1 MAWMW
6 SRKHLNSVT
15 TIRKKTSLIIN
26 MNIPPGR
33 FMRRDVPQAAPRLGG
48 APPIDEFLRQS
59 NVKVTQ
65 SNPNSNSNSN
75 YTEENLR
82 LANEIEREMLRKQQ
96 VPQKLE
102 NRIISNSNYGNLN
115 KIVSESPSSNN
126 MGNFREFLYMSNNEN
141 NAKSPNKNLIVSKL
155 NMGMFNATVN
165 RTLSPGNRVD
175 LINILRKVP
184 MPKTQISQDL
194 YVETKEIKGIYGQFK
209 TGFSHTRQ
217 YGAKGDL
224 SLPFFTVQ
232 FNIQV
237 STNDETKGASIN
249 IYRNGKIRFSGGFV
263 GNSIENQAEIIRS
276 FIVDNYTNRSE
287 LLYNP
292 FEYNNL
298 SGQFKI
304 NGNFKNL
311 NKIARSAHVYGLEL
325 QSYEPEL
332 SPFLFMKHKTSGGEH
347 TYIISKTGNVQI
359 SGVETPAKMLQAYN
373 KGVEVVNLM
382 YQDGEISVTKA
393 KVSSNKRKN
402 SSTCPQARRPP
413 CKTGFVERK
422 NKKGY
427 ACCYKKTKSNTK
439 KKTTTSKSLPVI
451 NGDRIGSKKCERY
464 SQSELYDIAKR
475 LGIVN
480 IKPTTSKDMLCKMIK
495 KVGTEKEQIAAFKN
509 GGTEYRLT
517 GSGKKFRVG
526 KKLAKLYTKADLIR
540 FAKIM
545 KVSINEKNDKDTIA
559 KKMEKERNKLSNK
572 AKANAAKPKPKPVN
586 KKAEMMKMKIAAKK
600 TKNELNKKE
609 MLKRRGLTNETI
621 KRDIIDLYGKM
632 WMKKYKN
639 VMEPIDKDVN
649 RMKVELNKRIR
660 NNPNIRTDK
669 RFGIFPKAVIDA
681 FKREI
686 VGMWKMERRG
696 KFNKEVIKR
705 NLNLR
710 NVPNRLR
717 NSYRNAVANFATSKI
732 GNNFPGKKQVD
743 KFKKT
748 WLELRK

>member
-1 MAWMW
+1 
-6 SRKHLNSVT
+6 
-15 TIRKKTSLIIN
+15 

-33 FMRRDVPQAAPRLGG
+33 FMRREIPQARPGVGG

-65 SNPNSNSNSN
+65 NNSNSNSNSN

-82 LANEIEREMLRKQQ
+82 LASEIEREMLRKQH
-96 VPQKLE
+96 VPQRLE
-102 NRIISNSNYGNLN
+102 NKIISNANYGNLN
-115 KIVSESPSSNN
+115 KVVAESPSNN
-126 MGNFREFLYMSNNEN
+126 NAGNFREFMYLSNNEN
-141 NAKSPNKNLIVSKL
+141 NEKSPNKNLTVSKL

-165 RTLSPGNRVD
+165 KTLGPGNRVD
-175 LINILRKVP
+175 LISILRKVP
-184 MPKTQISQDL
+184 MPKTQISKDL

-209 TGFSHTRQ
+209 TGFTHSRQ

-224 SLPFFTVQ
+224 SMPFFTVQ

-249 IYRNGKIRFSGGFV
+249 IYKNGKIRFSGGFV
-263 GNSIENQAEIIRS
+263 GDNIENQAEVIRS

-304 NGNFKNL
+304 NGNFNNL

-325 QSYEPEL
+325 HSYEPEL
-332 SPFLFMKHKTSGGEH
+332 SPFLFMKHKMAGDREH
-347 TYIISKTGNVQI
+347 TYIISKSGNVQI
-359 SGVETPAKMLQAYN
+359 SGVETPSRMLQAYN
-373 KGVEVVNLM
+373 KGVEIVNLM

-402 SSTCPQARRPP
+402 SSTCPQARRAP
-413 CKTGFVERK
+413 CKSGFVERK
-422 NKKGY
+422 NKKGFK
-427 ACCYKKTKSNTK
+427 CCYKKTKSNTK
-439 KKTTTSKSLPVI
+439 KKTNVSKSLPII
-451 NGDRIGSKKCERY
+451 NGDRIGTKKCERY
-464 SQSELYDIAKR
+464 SQTELYDIARK

-480 IKPTTSKDMLCKMIK
+480 IKTTTSKSMLCQMIK
-495 KVGTEKEQIAAFKN
+495 KVGTERAQIATFKN
-509 GGTEYRLT
+509 GGKEYKLT
-517 GSGKKFRVG
+517 GSGGKFRVG

-545 KVSINEKNDKDTIA
+545 KISINEKNDKDTIA

-572 AKANAAKPKPKPVN
+572 AKAEAAKPKPKPVN
-586 KKAEMMKMKIAAKK
+586 KKAENMKIKLAAKK

-609 MLKRRGLTNETI
+609 MLKRRRLTNETI
-621 KRDIIDLYGKM
+621 KSDIIELYGKT
-632 WMKKYKN
+632 WIKKYKN
-639 VMEPIDKDVN
+639 VMEPITKDVN
-649 RMKVELNKRIR
+649 RMKIELNKRIQ

-669 RFGIFPKAVIDA
+669 RFNIFPKAVLDA

-696 KFNKEVIKR
+696 KLNKEVIKR

-717 NSYRNAVANFATSKI
+717 NSYKNAVANFATSKI
-732 GNNFPGKKQVD
+732 GNKFPGKKQVD

>member
-1 MAWMW
+1 
-6 SRKHLNSVT
+6 
-15 TIRKKTSLIIN
+15 

-33 FMRRDVPQAAPRLGG
+33 FMRREIPQARPGVGG

-65 SNPNSNSNSN
+65 NNSNSNSNSN

-82 LANEIEREMLRKQQ
+82 LANEIEREMLRKQH
-96 VPQKLE
+96 VPQRLE
-102 NRIISNSNYGNLN
+102 NKIISNANYGNLN
-115 KIVSESPSSNN
+115 KVVAESPSNN
-126 MGNFREFLYMSNNEN
+126 NVGNFREFMYLSNNEN
-141 NAKSPNKNLIVSKL
+141 NEKSPNKNLTVSKL

-165 RTLSPGNRVD
+165 KTLGPGNRVD
-175 LINILRKVP
+175 LISILRKVP
-184 MPKTQISQDL
+184 MPKTQISKDL

-209 TGFSHTRQ
+209 TGFTHSRQ

-224 SLPFFTVQ
+224 SMPFFTVQ

-249 IYRNGKIRFSGGFV
+249 IYKNGKIRFSGGFV
-263 GNSIENQAEIIRS
+263 GDNIENQAEVIRS

-304 NGNFKNL
+304 NGNFNNL

-325 QSYEPEL
+325 HSYEPEL
-332 SPFLFMKHKTSGGEH
+332 SPFLFMKHKMAGDREH
-347 TYIISKTGNVQI
+347 TYIISKSGNVQI
-359 SGVETPAKMLQAYN
+359 SGVETPSRMLQAYN
-373 KGVEVVNLM
+373 KGVEIVNLM

-402 SSTCPQARRPP
+402 SSTCPQARRAP
-413 CKTGFVERK
+413 CKSGFVERK
-422 NKKGY
+422 NKKGFK
-427 ACCYKKTKSNTK
+427 CCYKKTKSNTK
-439 KKTTTSKSLPVI
+439 KKTNVSKSLPII
-451 NGDRIGSKKCERY
+451 NGDRIGTKKCERY
-464 SQSELYDIAKR
+464 SQTELYDIARK

-480 IKPTTSKDMLCKMIK
+480 IKTTTSKSMLCQMIK
-495 KVGTEKEQIAAFKN
+495 KVGTERAQIAAFKN
-509 GGTEYRLT
+509 GGKEYKLT
-517 GSGKKFRVG
+517 GSGGKFRVG

-545 KVSINEKNDKDTIA
+545 KISINEKNDKDTIA

-572 AKANAAKPKPKPVN
+572 AKAEAAKPKPKPVN
-586 KKAEMMKMKIAAKK
+586 KKAENMKIKLAAKK

-609 MLKRRGLTNETI
+609 MLKRRRLTNETI
-621 KRDIIDLYGKM
+621 KSDIIELYGKT
-632 WMKKYKN
+632 WIKKYKN
-639 VMEPIDKDVN
+639 VMEPITKDVN
-649 RMKVELNKRIR
+649 RMKIELNKRIQ

-669 RFGIFPKAVIDA
+669 RFNIFPKAVLDA

-696 KFNKEVIKR
+696 KLNKEVIKR

-717 NSYRNAVANFATSKI
+717 NSYKNAVANFATSKI
-732 GNNFPGKKQVD
+732 GNKFPGKKQVD

>member
-1 MAWMW
+1 
-6 SRKHLNSVT
+6 
-15 TIRKKTSLIIN
+15 

-33 FMRRDVPQAAPRLGG
+33 FMRREIPQARPRVGG

-65 SNPNSNSNSN
+65 NNSNSNSNSN

-82 LANEIEREMLRKQQ
+82 LANEIEREMLRKQH
-96 VPQKLE
+96 VPQRLE
-102 NRIISNSNYGNLN
+102 NKIISNANYGNLN
-115 KIVSESPSSNN
+115 KVVAESPSNN
-126 MGNFREFLYMSNNEN
+126 NVGNFREFMYLSNNEN
-141 NAKSPNKNLIVSKL
+141 NEKSPNKNLTVSKL

-165 RTLSPGNRVD
+165 KTLGPGNRVD
-175 LINILRKVP
+175 LISILRKVP
-184 MPKTQISQDL
+184 MPKTQISKDL

-209 TGFSHTRQ
+209 TGFTHSRQ

-224 SLPFFTVQ
+224 SMPFFTVQ

-249 IYRNGKIRFSGGFV
+249 IYKNGKIRFSGGFV
-263 GNSIENQAEIIRS
+263 GDNIENQAEVIRS

-304 NGNFKNL
+304 NGNFNNL

-325 QSYEPEL
+325 HSYEPEL
-332 SPFLFMKHKTSGGEH
+332 SPFLFMKHKMAGDREH
-347 TYIISKTGNVQI
+347 TYIISKSGNVQI
-359 SGVETPAKMLQAYN
+359 SGVETPSRMLQAYN
-373 KGVEVVNLM
+373 KGVEIVNLM

-413 CKTGFVERK
+413 CKSGFVERK
-422 NKKGY
+422 NKKGFK
-427 ACCYKKTKSNTK
+427 CCYKKTKSNTK
-439 KKTTTSKSLPVI
+439 KKTNASKSLPII
-451 NGDRIGSKKCERY
+451 NGDRIGTKKCERY
-464 SQSELYDIAKR
+464 SQTELYDIARK

-480 IKPTTSKDMLCKMIK
+480 IKTTTSKSMLCQMIK
-495 KVGTEKEQIAAFKN
+495 KVGTERAQIAAFKN
-509 GGTEYRLT
+509 GGKEYKLT
-517 GSGKKFRVG
+517 GSGGKFRVG

-545 KVSINEKNDKDTIA
+545 KISINEKNDKDTIA

-572 AKANAAKPKPKPVN
+572 AKAEAAKPKPKPVN
-586 KKAEMMKMKIAAKK
+586 KKAENMKIKLAAKK

-609 MLKRRGLTNETI
+609 MLKRRRLTNETI
-621 KRDIIDLYGKM
+621 KSDIIELYGKT
-632 WMKKYKN
+632 WIKKYKN
-639 VMEPIDKDVN
+639 VMEPITKDVN
-649 RMKVELNKRIR
+649 RMKIELNKRIR

-669 RFGIFPKAVIDA
+669 RFNIFPKAVLDA

-696 KFNKEVIKR
+696 KLNKEVIKR

-717 NSYRNAVANFATSKI
+717 NSYKNAVANFATSKI
-732 GNNFPGKKQVD
+732 GNKFPGKKQVD

>member
-1 MAWMW
+1 
-6 SRKHLNSVT
+6 
-15 TIRKKTSLIIN
+15 

-33 FMRRDVPQAAPRLGG
+33 FMRREIPQARPRVGG

-65 SNPNSNSNSN
+65 NNSNSNSNSN

-82 LANEIEREMLRKQQ
+82 LANEIEREMLRKQH
-96 VPQKLE
+96 VPQRLE
-102 NRIISNSNYGNLN
+102 NKIISNANYGNLN
-115 KIVSESPSSNN
+115 KVVAESPSNN
-126 MGNFREFLYMSNNEN
+126 NVGNFREFMYLSNNEN
-141 NAKSPNKNLIVSKL
+141 NEKSPNKNLTVSKL

-165 RTLSPGNRVD
+165 KTLGPGNRVD
-175 LINILRKVP
+175 LISILRKVP
-184 MPKTQISQDL
+184 MPKTQISKDL

-209 TGFSHTRQ
+209 TGFTHSRQ

-224 SLPFFTVQ
+224 SMPFFTVQ

-249 IYRNGKIRFSGGFV
+249 IYKNGKIRFSGGFV
-263 GNSIENQAEIIRS
+263 GDNIENQAEVIRS

-304 NGNFKNL
+304 NGNFNNL

-325 QSYEPEL
+325 HSYEPEL
-332 SPFLFMKHKTSGGEH
+332 SPFLFMKHKMAGDREH
-347 TYIISKTGNVQI
+347 TYIISKSGNVQI
-359 SGVETPAKMLQAYN
+359 SGVETPSRMLQAYN
-373 KGVEVVNLM
+373 KGVEIVNLM

-413 CKTGFVERK
+413 CKSGFVERK
-422 NKKGY
+422 NKKGFK
-427 ACCYKKTKSNTK
+427 CCYKKTKSNTK
-439 KKTTTSKSLPVI
+439 KKTNVSKSLPII
-451 NGDRIGSKKCERY
+451 NGDRIGTKKCERY
-464 SQSELYDIAKR
+464 SQTELYDIARK

-480 IKPTTSKDMLCKMIK
+480 IKTTTSKSMLCQMIK
-495 KVGTEKEQIAAFKN
+495 KVGTERAQIAAFKN
-509 GGTEYRLT
+509 GGKEYKLT
-517 GSGKKFRVG
+517 GSGGKFRVG

-545 KVSINEKNDKDTIA
+545 KISIDEKNDKDTIA

-572 AKANAAKPKPKPVN
+572 AKAEAAKPKPKPVN
-586 KKAEMMKMKIAAKK
+586 KKAENMKIKLAAKK

-609 MLKRRGLTNETI
+609 MLKRRRLTNETI
-621 KRDIIDLYGKM
+621 KSDIIELYGKT
-632 WMKKYKN
+632 WIKKYKN
-639 VMEPIDKDVN
+639 VMEPITKDVN
-649 RMKVELNKRIR
+649 RMKIELNKRIQ

-669 RFGIFPKAVIDA
+669 RFNIFPKAVLDA

-696 KFNKEVIKR
+696 KLNKEVIKQ

-717 NSYRNAVANFATSKI
+717 NSYKNAVANFATSKI
-732 GNNFPGKKQVD
+732 GNKFPGKKQVD

>member
-1 MAWMW
+1 
-6 SRKHLNSVT
+6 
-15 TIRKKTSLIIN
+15 

-33 FMRRDVPQAAPRLGG
+33 FMRREIPQARPRVGG

-65 SNPNSNSNSN
+65 NNSNSNSNSN

-82 LANEIEREMLRKQQ
+82 LANEIEREMLRKQH
-96 VPQKLE
+96 VPQRLE
-102 NRIISNSNYGNLN
+102 NKIISNANYGNLN
-115 KIVSESPSSNN
+115 KVVAESPSNN
-126 MGNFREFLYMSNNEN
+126 NVGNFREFMYLSNNEN
-141 NAKSPNKNLIVSKL
+141 NEKSPNKNLTVSKL

-165 RTLSPGNRVD
+165 KTLGPGNRVD
-175 LINILRKVP
+175 LISILRKVP
-184 MPKTQISQDL
+184 MPKTQISKDL

-209 TGFSHTRQ
+209 TGFTHSRQ

-224 SLPFFTVQ
+224 SMPFFTVQ

-249 IYRNGKIRFSGGFV
+249 IYKNGKIRFSGGFV
-263 GNSIENQAEIIRS
+263 GNNIENQAEVIRS

-304 NGNFKNL
+304 NGNFNNL

-325 QSYEPEL
+325 HSYEPEL
-332 SPFLFMKHKTSGGEH
+332 SPFLFMKHKMAGDREH
-347 TYIISKTGNVQI
+347 TYIISKSGNVQI
-359 SGVETPAKMLQAYN
+359 SGVETPSRMLQAYN
-373 KGVEVVNLM
+373 KGVEIVNLM

-413 CKTGFVERK
+413 CKSGFVERK
-422 NKKGY
+422 NKKGFK
-427 ACCYKKTKSNTK
+427 CCYKKTKSNTK
-439 KKTTTSKSLPVI
+439 KKTNASKSLPII
-451 NGDRIGSKKCERY
+451 NGDRIGTKKCERY
-464 SQSELYDIAKR
+464 SQTELYDIARK

-480 IKPTTSKDMLCKMIK
+480 IKTTTSKSMLCQMIK
-495 KVGTEKEQIAAFKN
+495 KVGTERAQIAAFKN
-509 GGTEYRLT
+509 GGKEYKLT
-517 GSGKKFRVG
+517 GSGGKFRVG

-545 KVSINEKNDKDTIA
+545 KISINEKNDKDTIA

-572 AKANAAKPKPKPVN
+572 AKAEAAKPKPKPVN
-586 KKAEMMKMKIAAKK
+586 KKAENMKIKLAAKK

-609 MLKRRGLTNETI
+609 MLKRRRLTNETI
-621 KRDIIDLYGKM
+621 KSDIIELYGKT
-632 WMKKYKN
+632 WIKKYKN
-639 VMEPIDKDVN
+639 VMEPITKDVN
-649 RMKVELNKRIR
+649 RMKIELNKRIR

-669 RFGIFPKAVIDA
+669 RFNIFPKAVLDA

-696 KFNKEVIKR
+696 KLNKEVIKR

-717 NSYRNAVANFATSKI
+717 NSYKNAVANFATSKI
-732 GNNFPGKKQVD
+732 GNKFPGKKQVD

>member
-1 MAWMW
+1 MVMI
-6 SRKHLNSVT
+6 
-15 TIRKKTSLIIN
+15 IRKKTLLNIN

-33 FMRRDVPQAAPRLGG
+33 FMRREIPQARPRVGG

-65 SNPNSNSNSN
+65 NNSNSNSNSN

-82 LANEIEREMLRKQQ
+82 LANEIEREMLRKQH
-96 VPQKLE
+96 VPQRLE
-102 NRIISNSNYGNLN
+102 NKIISNANYGNLN
-115 KIVSESPSSNN
+115 KVVAESPSNN
-126 MGNFREFLYMSNNEN
+126 NVGNFREFMYLSNNEN
-141 NAKSPNKNLIVSKL
+141 NEKSPNKNLTVSKL

-165 RTLSPGNRVD
+165 KTLGPGNRVD
-175 LINILRKVP
+175 LISILRKVP
-184 MPKTQISQDL
+184 MPKTQISKDL

-209 TGFSHTRQ
+209 TGFTHSRQ

-224 SLPFFTVQ
+224 SMPFFTVQ

-249 IYRNGKIRFSGGFV
+249 IYKNGKIRFSGGFV
-263 GNSIENQAEIIRS
+263 GDNIENQAEVIRS

-304 NGNFKNL
+304 NGNFNNL

-325 QSYEPEL
+325 HSYEPEL
-332 SPFLFMKHKTSGGEH
+332 SPFLFMKHKMAGDREH
-347 TYIISKTGNVQI
+347 TYIISKSGNVQI
-359 SGVETPAKMLQAYN
+359 SGVETPSRMLQAYN
-373 KGVEVVNLM
+373 KGVEIVNLM

-413 CKTGFVERK
+413 CKSGFVERK
-422 NKKGY
+422 NKKGFK
-427 ACCYKKTKSNTK
+427 CCYKKTKSNTK
-439 KKTTTSKSLPVI
+439 KKTNVSKSLPII
-451 NGDRIGSKKCERY
+451 NGDRIGTKKCERY
-464 SQSELYDIAKR
+464 SQTELYDIARK

-480 IKPTTSKDMLCKMIK
+480 IKTTTSKSMLCQMIK
-495 KVGTEKEQIAAFKN
+495 KVGTERAQIAAFKN
-509 GGTEYRLT
+509 GGKEYKLT
-517 GSGKKFRVG
+517 GSGGKFRVG

-545 KVSINEKNDKDTIA
+545 KISIDEKNDKDTIA

-572 AKANAAKPKPKPVN
+572 AKAEAAKPKPKPVN
-586 KKAEMMKMKIAAKK
+586 KKAENMKIKLAAKK

-609 MLKRRGLTNETI
+609 MLKRRRLTNETI
-621 KRDIIDLYGKM
+621 KSDIIELYGKT
-632 WMKKYKN
+632 WIKKYKN
-639 VMEPIDKDVN
+639 VMEPITKDVN
-649 RMKVELNKRIR
+649 RMKIELNKRIR

-669 RFGIFPKAVIDA
+669 RFNIFPKAVLDA

-696 KFNKEVIKR
+696 KLNKEVIKQ

-717 NSYRNAVANFATSKI
+717 NSYKNAVANFATSKI
-732 GNNFPGKKQVD
+732 GNKFPGKKQVD

>member
-1 MAWMW
+1 
-6 SRKHLNSVT
+6 
-15 TIRKKTSLIIN
+15 
-26 MNIPPGR
+26 
-33 FMRRDVPQAAPRLGG
+33 MRREIPQARPRVGG

-65 SNPNSNSNSN
+65 NNSNSNSNSN

-82 LANEIEREMLRKQQ
+82 LANEIEREMLRKQH
-96 VPQKLE
+96 VPQRLE
-102 NRIISNSNYGNLN
+102 NKIISNANYGNLN
-115 KIVSESPSSNN
+115 KVVAESPSNN
-126 MGNFREFLYMSNNEN
+126 NVGNFREFMYLSNNEN
-141 NAKSPNKNLIVSKL
+141 NEKSPNKNLTVSKL

-165 RTLSPGNRVD
+165 KTLGPGNRVD
-175 LINILRKVP
+175 LISILRKVP
-184 MPKTQISQDL
+184 MPKTQISKDL

-209 TGFSHTRQ
+209 TGFTHSRQ

-224 SLPFFTVQ
+224 SMPFFTVQ

-249 IYRNGKIRFSGGFV
+249 IYKNGKIRFSGGFV
-263 GNSIENQAEIIRS
+263 GNNIENQAEVIRS

-304 NGNFKNL
+304 NGNFNNL

-325 QSYEPEL
+325 HSYEPEL
-332 SPFLFMKHKTSGGEH
+332 SPFLFMKHKMAGDREH
-347 TYIISKTGNVQI
+347 TYIISKSGNVQI
-359 SGVETPAKMLQAYN
+359 SGVETPSRMLQAYN
-373 KGVEVVNLM
+373 KGVEIVNLM

-413 CKTGFVERK
+413 CKSGFVERK
-422 NKKGY
+422 NKKGFK
-427 ACCYKKTKSNTK
+427 CCYKKTKSNTK
-439 KKTTTSKSLPVI
+439 KKTNASKSLPII
-451 NGDRIGSKKCERY
+451 NGDRIGTKKCERY
-464 SQSELYDIAKR
+464 SQTELYDIARK

-480 IKPTTSKDMLCKMIK
+480 IKTTTSKSMLCQMIK
-495 KVGTEKEQIAAFKN
+495 KVGTERAQIAAFKN
-509 GGTEYRLT
+509 GGKEYKLT
-517 GSGKKFRVG
+517 GSGGKFRVG
-526 KKLAKLYTKADLIR
+526 KKMAKLYTKADLIR

-545 KVSINEKNDKDTIA
+545 KISINEKNDKDTIA
-559 KKMEKERNKLSNK
+559 KKMEKERNKLSNE
-572 AKANAAKPKPKPVN
+572 AKAEAAKPKPKPVN
-586 KKAEMMKMKIAAKK
+586 KKAENMKIKLAAKK

-609 MLKRRGLTNETI
+609 MLKRRRLTNETI
-621 KRDIIDLYGKM
+621 KSDITELYGKT
-632 WMKKYKN
+632 WIKKYKN

-649 RMKVELNKRIR
+649 RMKIELNKRIR
-660 NNPNIRTDK
+660 NNPNIKTDK
-669 RFGIFPKAVIDA
+669 RFNIFPKAVLDA

-717 NSYRNAVANFATSKI
+717 NSYKNAVANFATSKI
-732 GNNFPGKKQVD
+732 GNKFPGKKQVD

>member
-1 MAWMW
+1 
-6 SRKHLNSVT
+6 
-15 TIRKKTSLIIN
+15 

-33 FMRRDVPQAAPRLGG
+33 FMRREIPQARPRVGG

-65 SNPNSNSNSN
+65 NNSNSNSNSN

-82 LANEIEREMLRKQQ
+82 LANEIEREMLRKQH
-96 VPQKLE
+96 VPQRLE
-102 NRIISNSNYGNLN
+102 NKIISNANYGNLN
-115 KIVSESPSSNN
+115 KVVAESPSNN
-126 MGNFREFLYMSNNEN
+126 NVGNFREFMYLSNNEN
-141 NAKSPNKNLIVSKL
+141 NEKSPNKNLTVSKL

-165 RTLSPGNRVD
+165 KTLGPGNRVD
-175 LINILRKVP
+175 LISILRKVP
-184 MPKTQISQDL
+184 MPKTQISKDL

-209 TGFSHTRQ
+209 TGFTHSRQ

-224 SLPFFTVQ
+224 SMPFFTVQ

-249 IYRNGKIRFSGGFV
+249 IYKNGKIRFSGGFV
-263 GNSIENQAEIIRS
+263 GDNIENQAEVIRS

-304 NGNFKNL
+304 NGNFNNL

-325 QSYEPEL
+325 HSYEPEL
-332 SPFLFMKHKTSGGEH
+332 SPFLFMKHKMAGDREH
-347 TYIISKTGNVQI
+347 TYIISKSGNVQI
-359 SGVETPAKMLQAYN
+359 SGVETPSRMLQAYN
-373 KGVEVVNLM
+373 KGVEIVNLM

-413 CKTGFVERK
+413 CKSGFVERK
-422 NKKGY
+422 NKKGFK
-427 ACCYKKTKSNTK
+427 CCYKKTKSNTK
-439 KKTTTSKSLPVI
+439 KKTNVSKSLPII
-451 NGDRIGSKKCERY
+451 NGDRIGTKKCERY
-464 SQSELYDIAKR
+464 SQTELYDIARK

-480 IKPTTSKDMLCKMIK
+480 IKTTTSKSMLCQMIK
-495 KVGTEKEQIAAFKN
+495 KVGTERAQIAAFKN
-509 GGTEYRLT
+509 GGKEYKLT
-517 GSGKKFRVG
+517 GSGGKFRVG

-545 KVSINEKNDKDTIA
+545 KISIDEKNDKDTIA

-572 AKANAAKPKPKPVN
+572 AKAEAAKPKPKPVN
-586 KKAEMMKMKIAAKK
+586 KKAENMKIKLAAKK

-609 MLKRRGLTNETI
+609 MLKRRRLTNETI
-621 KRDIIDLYGKM
+621 KSDIIELYGKT
-632 WMKKYKN
+632 WIKKYKN
-639 VMEPIDKDVN
+639 VMEPITKDVN
-649 RMKVELNKRIR
+649 RMKIELNKRIR

-669 RFGIFPKAVIDA
+669 RFNIFPKAVLDA

-686 VGMWKMERRG
+686 VDMWKMERRG
-696 KFNKEVIKR
+696 KLNKEVIKR

-717 NSYRNAVANFATSKI
+717 NSYKNAVANFATSKI
-732 GNNFPGKKQVD
+732 GNKFPGKKQVD

>member
-1 MAWMW
+1 MVMI
-6 SRKHLNSVT
+6 
-15 TIRKKTSLIIN
+15 IRKKTLLNIN

-33 FMRRDVPQAAPRLGG
+33 FMRREIPQARPRVGG

-65 SNPNSNSNSN
+65 NNSNSNSNSN

-82 LANEIEREMLRKQQ
+82 LANEIEREMLRKQH
-96 VPQKLE
+96 VPQRLE
-102 NRIISNSNYGNLN
+102 NKIISNANYGNLN
-115 KIVSESPSSNN
+115 KVVAESPSNN
-126 MGNFREFLYMSNNEN
+126 NVGNFREFMYLSNNEN
-141 NAKSPNKNLIVSKL
+141 NEKSPNKNLTVSKL

-165 RTLSPGNRVD
+165 KTLGPGNRVD
-175 LINILRKVP
+175 LISILRKVP
-184 MPKTQISQDL
+184 MPKTQISKDL

-209 TGFSHTRQ
+209 TGFTHSRQ

-224 SLPFFTVQ
+224 SMPFFTVQ

-249 IYRNGKIRFSGGFV
+249 IYKNGKIRFSGGFV
-263 GNSIENQAEIIRS
+263 GDNIENQAEVIRS

-304 NGNFKNL
+304 NGNFNNL

-325 QSYEPEL
+325 HSYEPEL
-332 SPFLFMKHKTSGGEH
+332 SPFLFMKHKMAGDREH
-347 TYIISKTGNVQI
+347 TYIISKSGNVQI
-359 SGVETPAKMLQAYN
+359 SGVETPSRMLQAYN
-373 KGVEVVNLM
+373 KGVEIVNLM

-413 CKTGFVERK
+413 CKSGFVERK
-422 NKKGY
+422 NKKGFK
-427 ACCYKKTKSNTK
+427 CCYKKTKSNTK
-439 KKTTTSKSLPVI
+439 KKTNVSKSLPII
-451 NGDRIGSKKCERY
+451 NGDRIGTKKCERY
-464 SQSELYDIAKR
+464 SQTELYDIARK

-480 IKPTTSKDMLCKMIK
+480 IKTTTSKSMLCQMIK
-495 KVGTEKEQIAAFKN
+495 KVGTERAQIAAFKN
-509 GGTEYRLT
+509 GGKEYKLT
-517 GSGKKFRVG
+517 GSGGKFRVG

-545 KVSINEKNDKDTIA
+545 KISIDEKNDKDTIA

-572 AKANAAKPKPKPVN
+572 AKAEAAKPKPKPVN
-586 KKAEMMKMKIAAKK
+586 KKAENMKIKLAAKK

-609 MLKRRGLTNETI
+609 MLKRRRLTNETI
-621 KRDIIDLYGKM
+621 KSDIIELYGKT
-632 WMKKYKN
+632 WIKKYKN
-639 VMEPIDKDVN
+639 VMEPITKDVN
-649 RMKVELNKRIR
+649 RMKIELNKRIQ

-669 RFGIFPKAVIDA
+669 RFNIFPKAVLDA

-696 KFNKEVIKR
+696 KLNKEVIKR

-717 NSYRNAVANFATSKI
+717 NSYKNAVANFATSKI
-732 GNNFPGKKQVD
+732 GNKFPGKKQVD

>member
-1 MAWMW
+1 MI
-6 SRKHLNSVT
+6 
-15 TIRKKTSLIIN
+15 IRKKTLLNIN

-33 FMRRDVPQAAPRLGG
+33 FMRREIPQARPRVGG

-65 SNPNSNSNSN
+65 NNSNSNSNSN

-82 LANEIEREMLRKQQ
+82 LANEIEREMLRKQH
-96 VPQKLE
+96 VPQRLE
-102 NRIISNSNYGNLN
+102 NKIISNANYGNLN
-115 KIVSESPSSNN
+115 KVVAESPSNN
-126 MGNFREFLYMSNNEN
+126 NVGNFREFMYLSNNEN
-141 NAKSPNKNLIVSKL
+141 NEKSPNKNLTVSKL

-165 RTLSPGNRVD
+165 KTLGPGNRVD
-175 LINILRKVP
+175 LISILRKVP
-184 MPKTQISQDL
+184 MPKTQISKDL

-209 TGFSHTRQ
+209 TGFTHSRQ

-224 SLPFFTVQ
+224 SMPFFTVQ

-249 IYRNGKIRFSGGFV
+249 IYKNGKIRFSGGFV
-263 GNSIENQAEIIRS
+263 GDNIENQAEVIRS

-304 NGNFKNL
+304 NGNFNNL

-325 QSYEPEL
+325 HSYEPEL
-332 SPFLFMKHKTSGGEH
+332 SPFLFMKHKMAGDREH
-347 TYIISKTGNVQI
+347 TYIISKSGNVQI
-359 SGVETPAKMLQAYN
+359 SGVETPSRMLQAYN
-373 KGVEVVNLM
+373 KGVEIVNLM

-413 CKTGFVERK
+413 CKSGFVERK
-422 NKKGY
+422 NKKGFK
-427 ACCYKKTKSNTK
+427 CCYKKTKSNTK
-439 KKTTTSKSLPVI
+439 KKTNASKSLPII
-451 NGDRIGSKKCERY
+451 NGDRIGTKKCERY
-464 SQSELYDIAKR
+464 SQTELYDIARK

-480 IKPTTSKDMLCKMIK
+480 IKTTTSKSMLCQMIK
-495 KVGTEKEQIAAFKN
+495 KVGTERAQIAAFKN
-509 GGTEYRLT
+509 GGKEYKLT
-517 GSGKKFRVG
+517 GSGGKFRVG

-545 KVSINEKNDKDTIA
+545 KISINEKNDKDTIA

-572 AKANAAKPKPKPVN
+572 AKAEAAKPKPKPVN
-586 KKAEMMKMKIAAKK
+586 KKAENMKIKLAAKK

-609 MLKRRGLTNETI
+609 MLKRRRLTNETI
-621 KRDIIDLYGKM
+621 KSDIIELYGKT
-632 WMKKYKN
+632 WIKKYKN
-639 VMEPIDKDVN
+639 VMEPITKDVN
-649 RMKVELNKRIR
+649 RMKIELNKRIR

-669 RFGIFPKAVIDA
+669 RFNIFPKAVLDA

-696 KFNKEVIKR
+696 KLNKEVIKR

-717 NSYRNAVANFATSKI
+717 TSYKNAVANFATSKI
-732 GNNFPGKKQVD
+732 GNKFPGKKQVD

>member
-1 MAWMW
+1 
-6 SRKHLNSVT
+6 
-15 TIRKKTSLIIN
+15 

-33 FMRRDVPQAAPRLGG
+33 FMRREIPQARPRVGG

-65 SNPNSNSNSN
+65 NNSNSNSNSN

-82 LANEIEREMLRKQQ
+82 LANEIEREMLRKQH
-96 VPQKLE
+96 VPQRLE
-102 NRIISNSNYGNLN
+102 NKIISNANYGNLN
-115 KIVSESPSSNN
+115 KVVAESPSNN
-126 MGNFREFLYMSNNEN
+126 NVGNFREFMYLSNNEN
-141 NAKSPNKNLIVSKL
+141 NEKSPNKNLTVSKL

-165 RTLSPGNRVD
+165 KTLGPGNRVD
-175 LINILRKVP
+175 LISILRKVP
-184 MPKTQISQDL
+184 MPKTQISKDL

-209 TGFSHTRQ
+209 TGFTHSRQ

-224 SLPFFTVQ
+224 SMPFFTVQ

-249 IYRNGKIRFSGGFV
+249 IYKNGKIRFSGGFV
-263 GNSIENQAEIIRS
+263 GDNIENQAEVIRS

-304 NGNFKNL
+304 NGNFNNL

-325 QSYEPEL
+325 HSYEPEL
-332 SPFLFMKHKTSGGEH
+332 SPFLFMKHKMAGDREH
-347 TYIISKTGNVQI
+347 TYIISKSGNVQI
-359 SGVETPAKMLQAYN
+359 SGVETPSRMLQAYN
-373 KGVEVVNLM
+373 KGVEIVNLM

-402 SSTCPQARRPP
+402 SSTCLQARRPP
-413 CKTGFVERK
+413 CKSGFVERK
-422 NKKGY
+422 NKKGFK
-427 ACCYKKTKSNTK
+427 CCYKKTKSNTK
-439 KKTTTSKSLPVI
+439 KKTNVSKSLPII
-451 NGDRIGSKKCERY
+451 NGDRIGTKKCERY
-464 SQSELYDIAKR
+464 SQTELYDIARK

-480 IKPTTSKDMLCKMIK
+480 IKTTTSKSMLCQMIK
-495 KVGTEKEQIAAFKN
+495 KVGTERAQIATFKN
-509 GGTEYRLT
+509 GGKEYKLT
-517 GSGKKFRVG
+517 GSGGKFRVG

-545 KVSINEKNDKDTIA
+545 KISINEKNDKDTIA

-572 AKANAAKPKPKPVN
+572 AKAEAAKPKPKPVN
-586 KKAEMMKMKIAAKK
+586 KKAENMKIKLAAKK

-609 MLKRRGLTNETI
+609 MLKRRRLTNETI
-621 KRDIIDLYGKM
+621 KSDIIELYGKT
-632 WMKKYKN
+632 WIKKYKN
-639 VMEPIDKDVN
+639 VMEPITKDVN
-649 RMKVELNKRIR
+649 RMKIELNKRIQ

-669 RFGIFPKAVIDA
+669 RFNIFPKAVLDA

-696 KFNKEVIKR
+696 KLNKEVIKR

-717 NSYRNAVANFATSKI
+717 NSYKNAVANFATSKI
-732 GNNFPGKKQVD
+732 GNKFPGKKQVD

>member
-1 MAWMW
+1 
-6 SRKHLNSVT
+6 
-15 TIRKKTSLIIN
+15 
-26 MNIPPGR
+26 
-33 FMRRDVPQAAPRLGG
+33 MRREIPQARPGVGG

-65 SNPNSNSNSN
+65 NNSNSNSNSN

-82 LANEIEREMLRKQQ
+82 LANEIEREMLRKQH
-96 VPQKLE
+96 VPQRLE
-102 NRIISNSNYGNLN
+102 NKIISNANYGNLN
-115 KIVSESPSSNN
+115 KVVAESPSNN
-126 MGNFREFLYMSNNEN
+126 NVGNFREFMYLSNNEN
-141 NAKSPNKNLIVSKL
+141 NEKSPNKNLTVSKL

-165 RTLSPGNRVD
+165 KTLGPGNRVD
-175 LINILRKVP
+175 LISILRKVP
-184 MPKTQISQDL
+184 MPKTQISKDL

-209 TGFSHTRQ
+209 TGFTHSRQ

-224 SLPFFTVQ
+224 SMPFFTVQ

-249 IYRNGKIRFSGGFV
+249 IYKNGKIRFSGGFV
-263 GNSIENQAEIIRS
+263 GDNIENQAEVIRS

-304 NGNFKNL
+304 NGNFNNL

-325 QSYEPEL
+325 HSYEPEL
-332 SPFLFMKHKTSGGEH
+332 SPFLFMKHKMAGDREH
-347 TYIISKTGNVQI
+347 TYIISKSGNVQI
-359 SGVETPAKMLQAYN
+359 SGVETPSRMLQAYN
-373 KGVEVVNLM
+373 KGVEIVNLM

-402 SSTCPQARRPP
+402 SSTCPQARRAP
-413 CKTGFVERK
+413 CKSGFVERK
-422 NKKGY
+422 NKKGFK
-427 ACCYKKTKSNTK
+427 CCYKKTKSNTK
-439 KKTTTSKSLPVI
+439 KKTNVSKSLPII
-451 NGDRIGSKKCERY
+451 NGDRIGTKKCERY
-464 SQSELYDIAKR
+464 SQTELYDIARK

-480 IKPTTSKDMLCKMIK
+480 IKTTTSKSMLCQMIK
-495 KVGTEKEQIAAFKN
+495 KVGTERAQIAAFKN
-509 GGTEYRLT
+509 GGKEYKLT
-517 GSGKKFRVG
+517 GSGGKFRVG

-545 KVSINEKNDKDTIA
+545 KISINEKNDKDTIA

-572 AKANAAKPKPKPVN
+572 AKAEAAKPKPKPVN
-586 KKAEMMKMKIAAKK
+586 KKAENMKIKLAAKK

-609 MLKRRGLTNETI
+609 MLKRRRLTNETI
-621 KRDIIDLYGKM
+621 KSDIIELYGKT
-632 WMKKYKN
+632 WIKKYKN
-639 VMEPIDKDVN
+639 VMEPITKDVN
-649 RMKVELNKRIR
+649 RMKIELNKRIQ

-669 RFGIFPKAVIDA
+669 RFNIFPKAVLDA

-696 KFNKEVIKR
+696 KLNKEVIKR

-717 NSYRNAVANFATSKI
+717 NSYKNAVANFATSKI
-732 GNNFPGKKQVD
+732 GNKFPGKKQVD

>member
-1 MAWMW
+1 
-6 SRKHLNSVT
+6 
-15 TIRKKTSLIIN
+15 

-33 FMRRDVPQAAPRLGG
+33 FMRREIPQARPRVGG

-65 SNPNSNSNSN
+65 NNSNSNSNSN

-82 LANEIEREMLRKQQ
+82 LANEIEREMLRKQH
-96 VPQKLE
+96 VPQRLE
-102 NRIISNSNYGNLN
+102 NKIISNANYGNLN
-115 KIVSESPSSNN
+115 KVVAESPSNN
-126 MGNFREFLYMSNNEN
+126 NVGNFREFMYLSNNEN
-141 NAKSPNKNLIVSKL
+141 NEKSPNKNLTVSKL

-165 RTLSPGNRVD
+165 KTLGPGNRVD
-175 LINILRKVP
+175 LISILRKVP
-184 MPKTQISQDL
+184 MPKTQISKDL

-209 TGFSHTRQ
+209 TGFTHSRQ

-224 SLPFFTVQ
+224 SMPFFTVQ

-249 IYRNGKIRFSGGFV
+249 IYKNGKIRFSGGFV
-263 GNSIENQAEIIRS
+263 GDNIENQAEVIRS

-304 NGNFKNL
+304 NGNFNNL

-325 QSYEPEL
+325 HSYEPEL
-332 SPFLFMKHKTSGGEH
+332 SPFLFMKHKMAGDREH
-347 TYIISKTGNVQI
+347 TYIISKSGNVQI
-359 SGVETPAKMLQAYN
+359 SGVETPSRMLQAYN
-373 KGVEVVNLM
+373 KGVEIVNLM

-413 CKTGFVERK
+413 CKSGFVERK
-422 NKKGY
+422 NKKGFK
-427 ACCYKKTKSNTK
+427 CCYKKTKSNTK
-439 KKTTTSKSLPVI
+439 KKTNVSKSLPII
-451 NGDRIGSKKCERY
+451 NGDRIGTKKCERY
-464 SQSELYDIAKR
+464 SQTELYDIARK

-480 IKPTTSKDMLCKMIK
+480 IKTTTSKSMLCQMIK
-495 KVGTEKEQIAAFKN
+495 KVGTERAQIAAFKN
-509 GGTEYRLT
+509 GGKEYKLT
-517 GSGKKFRVG
+517 GSGGKFRVG

-545 KVSINEKNDKDTIA
+545 KISIDEKNDKDTIA

-572 AKANAAKPKPKPVN
+572 AKAEAAKPKPKPVN
-586 KKAEMMKMKIAAKK
+586 KKAENMKIKLAAKK

-609 MLKRRGLTNETI
+609 MLKRRRLTNETI
-621 KRDIIDLYGKM
+621 KSDIIELYGKT
-632 WMKKYKN
+632 WIKKYKN
-639 VMEPIDKDVN
+639 VMEPITKDVN
-649 RMKVELNKRIR
+649 RMKIELNKRIR

-669 RFGIFPKAVIDA
+669 RFNIFPKAVLDA

-696 KFNKEVIKR
+696 KLNKEVIKR

-717 NSYRNAVANFATSKI
+717 NSYKNAVANFATSKI
-732 GNNFPGKKQVD
+732 GNKFPGKKQVD

>member
-1 MAWMW
+1 
-6 SRKHLNSVT
+6 
-15 TIRKKTSLIIN
+15 

-33 FMRRDVPQAAPRLGG
+33 FMRREIPQARPRVGG

-65 SNPNSNSNSN
+65 NNSNSNSNSN

-82 LANEIEREMLRKQQ
+82 LANEIEREMLRKQH
-96 VPQKLE
+96 VPQRLE
-102 NRIISNSNYGNLN
+102 NKIISNANYGNLN
-115 KIVSESPSSNN
+115 KVVAESPSNN
-126 MGNFREFLYMSNNEN
+126 NVGNFREFMYLSNNEN
-141 NAKSPNKNLIVSKL
+141 NEKSPNKNLTVSKL

-165 RTLSPGNRVD
+165 KTLGPGNRVD
-175 LINILRKVP
+175 LISILRKVP
-184 MPKTQISQDL
+184 MPKTQISKDL

-209 TGFSHTRQ
+209 TGFTHSRQ

-224 SLPFFTVQ
+224 SMPFFTVQ

-249 IYRNGKIRFSGGFV
+249 IYKNGKIRFSGGFV
-263 GNSIENQAEIIRS
+263 GDNIENQAEVIRS

-304 NGNFKNL
+304 NGNFNNL

-325 QSYEPEL
+325 HSYEPEL
-332 SPFLFMKHKTSGGEH
+332 SPFLFMKHKMAGDREH
-347 TYIISKTGNVQI
+347 TYIISKSGNVQI
-359 SGVETPAKMLQAYN
+359 SGVETPSRMLQAYN
-373 KGVEVVNLM
+373 KGVEIVNLM

-413 CKTGFVERK
+413 CKSGFVERK
-422 NKKGY
+422 NKKGFK
-427 ACCYKKTKSNTK
+427 CCYKKTKSNTK
-439 KKTTTSKSLPVI
+439 KKTNVSKSLPII
-451 NGDRIGSKKCERY
+451 NGDRIGTKKCERY
-464 SQSELYDIAKR
+464 SQTELYDIARK

-480 IKPTTSKDMLCKMIK
+480 IKTTTSKSMLCQMIK
-495 KVGTEKEQIAAFKN
+495 KVGTERAQIAAFKN
-509 GGTEYRLT
+509 GGKEYKLT
-517 GSGKKFRVG
+517 GSGGKFRVG

-545 KVSINEKNDKDTIA
+545 KISINEKNDKDTIA

-572 AKANAAKPKPKPVN
+572 AKAEAAKPKPKPVN
-586 KKAEMMKMKIAAKK
+586 KKAENMKIKLAAKK

-609 MLKRRGLTNETI
+609 MLKRRRLTNETI
-621 KRDIIDLYGKM
+621 KSDIIELYGKT
-632 WMKKYKN
+632 WIKKYKN
-639 VMEPIDKDVN
+639 VMEPITKDVN
-649 RMKVELNKRIR
+649 RMKIELNKRIR

-669 RFGIFPKAVIDA
+669 RFNIFPKAVLDA

-696 KFNKEVIKR
+696 KLNKEVIKQ

-717 NSYRNAVANFATSKI
+717 NSYKNAVANFATSKI
-732 GNNFPGKKQVD
+732 GNKFPGKKQVD

>member
-1 MAWMW
+1 
-6 SRKHLNSVT
+6 
-15 TIRKKTSLIIN
+15 

-33 FMRRDVPQAAPRLGG
+33 FMRREIPQARPRVGG

-65 SNPNSNSNSN
+65 NNSNSNSNSN

-82 LANEIEREMLRKQQ
+82 LANEIEREMLRKQH
-96 VPQKLE
+96 VPQRLE
-102 NRIISNSNYGNLN
+102 NKIISNANYGNLN
-115 KIVSESPSSNN
+115 KVVAESPSNN
-126 MGNFREFLYMSNNEN
+126 NVGNFREFMYLSNNEN
-141 NAKSPNKNLIVSKL
+141 NEKSPNKNLTVSKL

-165 RTLSPGNRVD
+165 KTLGPGNRVD
-175 LINILRKVP
+175 LISILRKVP
-184 MPKTQISQDL
+184 MPKTQISKDL

-209 TGFSHTRQ
+209 TGFTHSRQ

-224 SLPFFTVQ
+224 SMPFFTVQ

-249 IYRNGKIRFSGGFV
+249 IYKNGKIRFSGGFV
-263 GNSIENQAEIIRS
+263 GDNIENQAEVIRS

-304 NGNFKNL
+304 NGNFNNL

-325 QSYEPEL
+325 HSYEPEL
-332 SPFLFMKHKTSGGEH
+332 SPFLFMKHKMAGDREH
-347 TYIISKTGNVQI
+347 TYIISKSGNVQI
-359 SGVETPAKMLQAYN
+359 SGVETPSRMLQAYN
-373 KGVEVVNLM
+373 KGVEIVNLM

-413 CKTGFVERK
+413 CKSGFVERK
-422 NKKGY
+422 NKKGFK
-427 ACCYKKTKSNTK
+427 CCYKKTKSNTK
-439 KKTTTSKSLPVI
+439 KKTNVSKSLPII
-451 NGDRIGSKKCERY
+451 NGDRIGTKKCERY
-464 SQSELYDIAKR
+464 SQTELYDIARK

-480 IKPTTSKDMLCKMIK
+480 IKTTTSKSMLCQMIK
-495 KVGTEKEQIAAFKN
+495 KVGTERAQIAAFKN
-509 GGTEYRLT
+509 GGKEYKLT
-517 GSGKKFRVG
+517 GSGGKFRVG

-545 KVSINEKNDKDTIA
+545 KISINEKNDKDTIA

-572 AKANAAKPKPKPVN
+572 AKAEAAKPKPKPVN
-586 KKAEMMKMKIAAKK
+586 KKAENMKIKLAAKK

-609 MLKRRGLTNETI
+609 MLKRRRLTNETI
-621 KRDIIDLYGKM
+621 KSDIIELYGKT
-632 WMKKYKN
+632 WIKKYKN
-639 VMEPIDKDVN
+639 VMEPITKDVN
-649 RMKVELNKRIR
+649 RMKIELNKRIR

-669 RFGIFPKAVIDA
+669 RFNIFPKAVLDA

-696 KFNKEVIKR
+696 KLNKEVIKR

-717 NSYRNAVANFATSKI
+717 NSYKNAVANFATSKI
-732 GNNFPGKKQVD
+732 GNKFPGKKQVD

>member
-1 MAWMW
+1 
-6 SRKHLNSVT
+6 
-15 TIRKKTSLIIN
+15 

-33 FMRRDVPQAAPRLGG
+33 FMRREIPQARPRVGG

-65 SNPNSNSNSN
+65 NNSNSNSNSN

-82 LANEIEREMLRKQQ
+82 LANEIEREMLRKQH
-96 VPQKLE
+96 VPQRLE
-102 NRIISNSNYGNLN
+102 NKIISNANYGNLN
-115 KIVSESPSSNN
+115 KVVAESPSNN
-126 MGNFREFLYMSNNEN
+126 NVGNFREFMYLSNNEN
-141 NAKSPNKNLIVSKL
+141 NEKSPNKNLTVSKL

-165 RTLSPGNRVD
+165 KTLGPGNRVD
-175 LINILRKVP
+175 LISILRKVP
-184 MPKTQISQDL
+184 MPKTQISKDL

-209 TGFSHTRQ
+209 TGFMHSRQ

-224 SLPFFTVQ
+224 SMPFFTVQ

-249 IYRNGKIRFSGGFV
+249 IYKNGKIRFSGGFV
-263 GNSIENQAEIIRS
+263 GDNIENQAEVIRS

-304 NGNFKNL
+304 NGNFNNL

-325 QSYEPEL
+325 HSYEPEL
-332 SPFLFMKHKTSGGEH
+332 SPFLFMKHKMAGDREH
-347 TYIISKTGNVQI
+347 TYIISKSGNVQI
-359 SGVETPAKMLQAYN
+359 SGVETPSRMLQAYN
-373 KGVEVVNLM
+373 KGVEIVNLM

-402 SSTCPQARRPP
+402 SSTCLQARRPP
-413 CKTGFVERK
+413 CKSGFVERK
-422 NKKGY
+422 NKKGFK
-427 ACCYKKTKSNTK
+427 CCYKKTKSNTK
-439 KKTTTSKSLPVI
+439 KKTNVSKSLPII
-451 NGDRIGSKKCERY
+451 NGDRIGTKKCERY
-464 SQSELYDIAKR
+464 SQTELYDIARK

-480 IKPTTSKDMLCKMIK
+480 IKTTTSKSMLCQMIK
-495 KVGTEKEQIAAFKN
+495 KVGTERAQIAAFKN
-509 GGTEYRLT
+509 GGKEYKLT
-517 GSGKKFRVG
+517 GSGGKFRVG

-545 KVSINEKNDKDTIA
+545 KISIDEKNDKDTIA

-572 AKANAAKPKPKPVN
+572 AKAEAAKPKPKPVN
-586 KKAEMMKMKIAAKK
+586 KKAENMKIKLAAKK

-609 MLKRRGLTNETI
+609 MLKRRRLTNETI
-621 KRDIIDLYGKM
+621 KSDIIELYGKT
-632 WMKKYKN
+632 WIKKYKN
-639 VMEPIDKDVN
+639 VMEPITKDVN
-649 RMKVELNKRIR
+649 RMKIELNKRIQ

-669 RFGIFPKAVIDA
+669 RFNIFPKAVLDA

-696 KFNKEVIKR
+696 KLNKEVIKQ

-717 NSYRNAVANFATSKI
+717 NSYKNAVANFATSKI
-732 GNNFPGKKQVD
+732 GNKFPGKKQVD

>member
-1 MAWMW
+1 
-6 SRKHLNSVT
+6 
-15 TIRKKTSLIIN
+15 

-33 FMRRDVPQAAPRLGG
+33 FMRREIPQARPGVGG

-65 SNPNSNSNSN
+65 NNSNSNSNSN

-82 LANEIEREMLRKQQ
+82 LANEIEREMLRKQH
-96 VPQKLE
+96 VPQRLE
-102 NRIISNSNYGNLN
+102 NKIISNANYGNLN
-115 KIVSESPSSNN
+115 KVVAESPSNN
-126 MGNFREFLYMSNNEN
+126 NVGNFREFMYLSNNEN
-141 NAKSPNKNLIVSKL
+141 NEKSPNKNLTVSKL

-165 RTLSPGNRVD
+165 KTLGPGNRVD
-175 LINILRKVP
+175 LISILRKVP
-184 MPKTQISQDL
+184 MPKTQISKDL

-209 TGFSHTRQ
+209 TGFTHSRQ

-224 SLPFFTVQ
+224 SMPFFTVQ

-249 IYRNGKIRFSGGFV
+249 IYKNGKIRFSGGFV
-263 GNSIENQAEIIRS
+263 GDNIENQAEVIRS

-304 NGNFKNL
+304 NGNFNNL

-325 QSYEPEL
+325 HSYEPEL
-332 SPFLFMKHKTSGGEH
+332 SPFLFMKHKMAGDREH
-347 TYIISKTGNVQI
+347 TYIISKSGNVQI
-359 SGVETPAKMLQAYN
+359 SGVETPSRMLQAYN
-373 KGVEVVNLM
+373 KGVEIVNLM

-402 SSTCPQARRPP
+402 SSTCPQARRAP
-413 CKTGFVERK
+413 CKSGFVERK
-422 NKKGY
+422 NKKGFK
-427 ACCYKKTKSNTK
+427 CCYKKTKSNTK
-439 KKTTTSKSLPVI
+439 KKTNVSKSLPII
-451 NGDRIGSKKCERY
+451 NGDRIGTKKCERY
-464 SQSELYDIAKR
+464 SQTELYDIARK

-480 IKPTTSKDMLCKMIK
+480 IKTTTSKSMLCQMIK
-495 KVGTEKEQIAAFKN
+495 KVGTERAQIATFKN
-509 GGTEYRLT
+509 GGKEYKLT
-517 GSGKKFRVG
+517 GSGGKFRVG

-545 KVSINEKNDKDTIA
+545 KISINEKNDKDTIA

-572 AKANAAKPKPKPVN
+572 AKAEAAKPKPKPVN
-586 KKAEMMKMKIAAKK
+586 KKAENMKIKFAAKK

-609 MLKRRGLTNETI
+609 MLKRRRLTNETI
-621 KRDIIDLYGKM
+621 KSDIIELYGKT
-632 WMKKYKN
+632 WIKKYKN
-639 VMEPIDKDVN
+639 VMEPITKDVN
-649 RMKVELNKRIR
+649 RMKIELNKRIQ

-669 RFGIFPKAVIDA
+669 RFNIFPKAVLDA

-696 KFNKEVIKR
+696 KLNKEVIKR

-717 NSYRNAVANFATSKI
+717 NSYKNAVANFATSKI
-732 GNNFPGKKQVD
+732 GNKFPGKKQVD

>member
-1 MAWMW
+1 
-6 SRKHLNSVT
+6 
-15 TIRKKTSLIIN
+15 

-33 FMRRDVPQAAPRLGG
+33 FMRREIPQARPGVGG

-65 SNPNSNSNSN
+65 NNSNSNSNSN

-82 LANEIEREMLRKQQ
+82 LANEIEREMLRKQH
-96 VPQKLE
+96 VPQRLE
-102 NRIISNSNYGNLN
+102 NKIISNANYGNLN
-115 KIVSESPSSNN
+115 KVVAESPSNN
-126 MGNFREFLYMSNNEN
+126 NVGNFREFMYLSNNEN
-141 NAKSPNKNLIVSKL
+141 NEKSPNKNLTVSKL

-165 RTLSPGNRVD
+165 KTLGPGNRVD
-175 LINILRKVP
+175 LISILRKVP
-184 MPKTQISQDL
+184 MPKTQISKDL

-209 TGFSHTRQ
+209 TGFTHSRQ

-224 SLPFFTVQ
+224 SMPFFTVQ

-249 IYRNGKIRFSGGFV
+249 IYKNGKIRFSGGFV
-263 GNSIENQAEIIRS
+263 GDNIENQAEVIRS

-304 NGNFKNL
+304 NGNFNNL

-325 QSYEPEL
+325 HSYEPEL
-332 SPFLFMKHKTSGGEH
+332 SPFLFMKHKMAGDREH
-347 TYIISKTGNVQI
+347 TYIISKSGNVQI
-359 SGVETPAKMLQAYN
+359 SGVETPSRMLQAYN
-373 KGVEVVNLM
+373 KGVEIVNLM

-402 SSTCPQARRPP
+402 SSTCPQARRAP
-413 CKTGFVERK
+413 CKSGFVERK
-422 NKKGY
+422 NKKGFK
-427 ACCYKKTKSNTK
+427 CCYKKTKSNTK
-439 KKTTTSKSLPVI
+439 KKTNVSKSLPII
-451 NGDRIGSKKCERY
+451 NGDRIGTKKCERY
-464 SQSELYDIAKR
+464 SQTELYDIARK

-480 IKPTTSKDMLCKMIK
+480 IKTTTSKSMLCQMIK
-495 KVGTEKEQIAAFKN
+495 KVGTEREQIATFKN
-509 GGTEYRLT
+509 GGKEYKLT
-517 GSGKKFRVG
+517 GSGGKFRVG

-545 KVSINEKNDKDTIA
+545 KISINEKNDKDTIA

-572 AKANAAKPKPKPVN
+572 AKAEAAKPKPKPVN
-586 KKAEMMKMKIAAKK
+586 KKAENMKIKLAAKK

-609 MLKRRGLTNETI
+609 MLKRRRLTNETI
-621 KRDIIDLYGKM
+621 KSDIIELYGKT
-632 WMKKYKN
+632 WIKKYKN
-639 VMEPIDKDVN
+639 VMEPITKDVN
-649 RMKVELNKRIR
+649 RMKIELNKRIQ

-669 RFGIFPKAVIDA
+669 RFNIFPKAVLDA

-696 KFNKEVIKR
+696 KLNKEVIKR

-717 NSYRNAVANFATSKI
+717 NSYKNAVANFATSKI
-732 GNNFPGKKQVD
+732 GNKFPGKKQVD

>member
-1 MAWMW
+1 
-6 SRKHLNSVT
+6 
-15 TIRKKTSLIIN
+15 

-33 FMRRDVPQAAPRLGG
+33 FMRREIPQARPGVGG

-65 SNPNSNSNSN
+65 NNSNSNSNSN

-82 LANEIEREMLRKQQ
+82 LANEIEREMLRKQH
-96 VPQKLE
+96 VPQRLE
-102 NRIISNSNYGNLN
+102 NKIISNANYGNLN
-115 KIVSESPSSNN
+115 KVVAESPSNN
-126 MGNFREFLYMSNNEN
+126 NVGNFREFMYLSNNEN
-141 NAKSPNKNLIVSKL
+141 NEKSPNKNLTVSKL

-165 RTLSPGNRVD
+165 KTLGPGNRVD
-175 LINILRKVP
+175 LISILRKVP
-184 MPKTQISQDL
+184 MPKTQISKDL

-209 TGFSHTRQ
+209 TGFTHSRQ

-224 SLPFFTVQ
+224 SMPFFTVQ

-249 IYRNGKIRFSGGFV
+249 IYKNGKIRFSGGFV
-263 GNSIENQAEIIRS
+263 GDNIENQAEVIRS

-304 NGNFKNL
+304 NGNFNNL

-325 QSYEPEL
+325 HSYEPEL
-332 SPFLFMKHKTSGGEH
+332 SPFLFMKHKMAGDREH
-347 TYIISKTGNVQI
+347 TYIISKSGNVQI
-359 SGVETPAKMLQAYN
+359 SGVETPSRMLQAYN
-373 KGVEVVNLM
+373 KGVEIVNLM

-402 SSTCPQARRPP
+402 SSTCPQARRAP
-413 CKTGFVERK
+413 CKSGFVERK
-422 NKKGY
+422 NKKGFK
-427 ACCYKKTKSNTK
+427 CCYKKTKSNTK
-439 KKTTTSKSLPVI
+439 KKTNVSKSLPII
-451 NGDRIGSKKCERY
+451 NGDRIGTKKCERY
-464 SQSELYDIAKR
+464 SQTELYDIARK

-480 IKPTTSKDMLCKMIK
+480 IKTTTSKSMLCQMIK
-495 KVGTEKEQIAAFKN
+495 KVGTERAQIATFKN
-509 GGTEYRLT
+509 GGKEYKLT
-517 GSGKKFRVG
+517 GSGGKFRVG

-545 KVSINEKNDKDTIA
+545 KISINEKNDKDTIA

-572 AKANAAKPKPKPVN
+572 AKAEAAKPKPKPVN
-586 KKAEMMKMKIAAKK
+586 KKAENMKIKLAAKK

-609 MLKRRGLTNETI
+609 MLKRRRLTNETI
-621 KRDIIDLYGKM
+621 KSDIIELYGKT
-632 WMKKYKN
+632 WIKKYKN
-639 VMEPIDKDVN
+639 VMEPITKDVN
-649 RMKVELNKRIR
+649 RMKIELNKRIQ

-669 RFGIFPKAVIDA
+669 RFNIFPKAVLDA

-696 KFNKEVIKR
+696 KLNKEVIKR

-717 NSYRNAVANFATSKI
+717 NSYKNAVANFATSKI
-732 GNNFPGKKQVD
+732 GNKFPGKKQVD

>member
-1 MAWMW
+1 
-6 SRKHLNSVT
+6 
-15 TIRKKTSLIIN
+15 

-33 FMRRDVPQAAPRLGG
+33 FMRREIPQARPGVGG

-65 SNPNSNSNSN
+65 NNSNSNSNSN

-82 LANEIEREMLRKQQ
+82 LANEIEREMLRKQH
-96 VPQKLE
+96 VPQRLE
-102 NRIISNSNYGNLN
+102 NKIISNANYGNLN
-115 KIVSESPSSNN
+115 KVVAESPSNN
-126 MGNFREFLYMSNNEN
+126 NAGNFREFMYLSNNEN
-141 NAKSPNKNLIVSKL
+141 NEKSPNKNLTVSKL

-165 RTLSPGNRVD
+165 KTLGPGNRVD
-175 LINILRKVP
+175 LISILRKVP
-184 MPKTQISQDL
+184 MPKTQISKDL

-209 TGFSHTRQ
+209 TGFTHSRQ

-224 SLPFFTVQ
+224 SMPFFTVQ

-249 IYRNGKIRFSGGFV
+249 IYKNGKIRFSGGFV
-263 GNSIENQAEIIRS
+263 GDNIENQAEVIRS

-304 NGNFKNL
+304 NGNFNNL

-325 QSYEPEL
+325 HSYEPEL
-332 SPFLFMKHKTSGGEH
+332 SPFLFMKHKMAGDREH
-347 TYIISKTGNVQI
+347 TYIISKSGNVQI
-359 SGVETPAKMLQAYN
+359 SGVETPSRMLQAYN
-373 KGVEVVNLM
+373 KGVEIVNLM

-402 SSTCPQARRPP
+402 SSTCPQARRAP
-413 CKTGFVERK
+413 CKSGFVERK
-422 NKKGY
+422 NKKGFK
-427 ACCYKKTKSNTK
+427 CCYKKTKSNTK
-439 KKTTTSKSLPVI
+439 KKTNVSKSLPII
-451 NGDRIGSKKCERY
+451 NGDRIGTKKCERY
-464 SQSELYDIAKR
+464 SQTELYDIARK

-480 IKPTTSKDMLCKMIK
+480 IKTTTSKSMLCQMIK
-495 KVGTEKEQIAAFKN
+495 KVGTERAQIATFKN
-509 GGTEYRLT
+509 GGKEYKLA
-517 GSGKKFRVG
+517 GSGGKFRVG

-545 KVSINEKNDKDTIA
+545 KISINEKNDKDTIA

-572 AKANAAKPKPKPVN
+572 AKAEAAKPKPKPVN
-586 KKAEMMKMKIAAKK
+586 KKAENMKIKLAAKK

-609 MLKRRGLTNETI
+609 MLKRRRLTNETI
-621 KRDIIDLYGKM
+621 KSDIIELYGKT
-632 WMKKYKN
+632 WIKKYKN
-639 VMEPIDKDVN
+639 VMEPITKDVN
-649 RMKVELNKRIR
+649 RMKIELNKRIQ

-669 RFGIFPKAVIDA
+669 RFNIFPKAVLDA

-696 KFNKEVIKR
+696 KLNKEVIKR

-717 NSYRNAVANFATSKI
+717 NSYKNAVANFATSKI
-732 GNNFPGKKQVD
+732 GNKFPGKKQVD

>member
-1 MAWMW
+1 MVMI
-6 SRKHLNSVT
+6 
-15 TIRKKTSLIIN
+15 IRKKTLLNIN

-33 FMRRDVPQAAPRLGG
+33 FMRREIPQARPRVGG

-65 SNPNSNSNSN
+65 NNSNSNSNSN

-82 LANEIEREMLRKQQ
+82 LANEIEREMLRKQH
-96 VPQKLE
+96 VPQRLE
-102 NRIISNSNYGNLN
+102 NKIISNANYGNLN
-115 KIVSESPSSNN
+115 KVVAESPSNN
-126 MGNFREFLYMSNNEN
+126 NVGNFREFMYLSNNEN
-141 NAKSPNKNLIVSKL
+141 NEKSPNKNLTVSKL

-165 RTLSPGNRVD
+165 KTLGPGNRVD
-175 LINILRKVP
+175 LISILRKVP
-184 MPKTQISQDL
+184 MPKTQISKDL

-209 TGFSHTRQ
+209 TGFTHSRQ

-224 SLPFFTVQ
+224 SMPFFTVQ

-249 IYRNGKIRFSGGFV
+249 IYKNGKIRFSGGFV
-263 GNSIENQAEIIRS
+263 GDNIENQAEVIRS

-304 NGNFKNL
+304 NGNFNNL

-325 QSYEPEL
+325 HSYEPEL
-332 SPFLFMKHKTSGGEH
+332 SPFLFMKHKMAGDREH
-347 TYIISKTGNVQI
+347 TYIISKSGNVQI
-359 SGVETPAKMLQAYN
+359 SGVETPSRMLQAYN
-373 KGVEVVNLM
+373 KGVEIVNLM

-413 CKTGFVERK
+413 CKSGFVERK
-422 NKKGY
+422 NKKGFK
-427 ACCYKKTKSNTK
+427 CCYKKTKSNTK
-439 KKTTTSKSLPVI
+439 KKTNVSKSLPII
-451 NGDRIGSKKCERY
+451 NGDRIGTKKCERY
-464 SQSELYDIAKR
+464 SQTELYDIARK

-480 IKPTTSKDMLCKMIK
+480 IKTTTSKSMLCQMIK
-495 KVGTEKEQIAAFKN
+495 KVGTERAQIAAFKN
-509 GGTEYRLT
+509 GGKEYKLT
-517 GSGKKFRVG
+517 GSGGKFRVG

-545 KVSINEKNDKDTIA
+545 KISINEKNDKDTIA

-572 AKANAAKPKPKPVN
+572 AKAEAAKPKPKPVN
-586 KKAEMMKMKIAAKK
+586 KKAENMKIKLAAKK

-609 MLKRRGLTNETI
+609 MLKRRRLTNETI
-621 KRDIIDLYGKM
+621 KSDIIELYGKT
-632 WMKKYKN
+632 WIKKYKN
-639 VMEPIDKDVN
+639 VMEPITKDVN
-649 RMKVELNKRIR
+649 RMKIELNKRIR

-669 RFGIFPKAVIDA
+669 RFNIFPKAVLDA

-696 KFNKEVIKR
+696 KLNKEVIKR

-717 NSYRNAVANFATSKI
+717 NSYKNAVANFATSKI
-732 GNNFPGKKQVD
+732 GNKFPGKKQVD

>member
-1 MAWMW
+1 
-6 SRKHLNSVT
+6 
-15 TIRKKTSLIIN
+15 

-33 FMRRDVPQAAPRLGG
+33 FMRREIPQARPRVGG

-65 SNPNSNSNSN
+65 NNSNSNSNSN

-82 LANEIEREMLRKQQ
+82 LANEIEREMLRKQH
-96 VPQKLE
+96 VPQRLE
-102 NRIISNSNYGNLN
+102 NKIISNANYGNLN
-115 KIVSESPSSNN
+115 KVVAESPSNN
-126 MGNFREFLYMSNNEN
+126 NVGNFREFMYLSNNEN
-141 NAKSPNKNLIVSKL
+141 NEKSPNKNLTVSKL

-165 RTLSPGNRVD
+165 KTLGPGNRVD
-175 LINILRKVP
+175 LISILRKVP
-184 MPKTQISQDL
+184 MPKTQISKDL

-209 TGFSHTRQ
+209 TGFTHSRQ

-224 SLPFFTVQ
+224 SMPFFTVQ

-249 IYRNGKIRFSGGFV
+249 IYKNGKIRFSGGFV
-263 GNSIENQAEIIRS
+263 GDNIENQAEVIRS

-304 NGNFKNL
+304 NGNFNNL

-325 QSYEPEL
+325 HSYEPEL
-332 SPFLFMKHKTSGGEH
+332 SPFLFMKHKMAGDREH
-347 TYIISKTGNVQI
+347 TYIISKSGNVQI
-359 SGVETPAKMLQAYN
+359 SGVETPSRMLQAYN
-373 KGVEVVNLM
+373 KGVEIVNLM

-413 CKTGFVERK
+413 CKSGFVERK
-422 NKKGY
+422 NKKGFK
-427 ACCYKKTKSNTK
+427 CCYKKTKSNTK
-439 KKTTTSKSLPVI
+439 KKTNVSKSLPII
-451 NGDRIGSKKCERY
+451 NGDRIGTKKCERY
-464 SQSELYDIAKR
+464 SQTELYDIARK

-480 IKPTTSKDMLCKMIK
+480 IKTTTSKSMLCQMIK
-495 KVGTEKEQIAAFKN
+495 KVGTERAQIAAFKN
-509 GGTEYRLT
+509 GGKEYKLT
-517 GSGKKFRVG
+517 GSGGKFRVG

-545 KVSINEKNDKDTIA
+545 KISIDEKNDKDTIA

-572 AKANAAKPKPKPVN
+572 AKAEAAKPKPKPVN
-586 KKAEMMKMKIAAKK
+586 KKAENMKIKLAAKK

-609 MLKRRGLTNETI
+609 MLKRRRLTNETI
-621 KRDIIDLYGKM
+621 KSDIIELYGKT
-632 WMKKYKN
+632 WIKKYKN
-639 VMEPIDKDVN
+639 VMEPITKDVN
-649 RMKVELNKRIR
+649 RMKIELNKRIQ

-669 RFGIFPKAVIDA
+669 RFNIFPKAVLDA

-696 KFNKEVIKR
+696 KLNKEVIKQ

-717 NSYRNAVANFATSKI
+717 NSYKNAVANFATSKI

>member
-1 MAWMW
+1 MY
-6 SRKHLNSVT
+6 L
-15 TIRKKTSLIIN
+15 
-26 MNIPPGR
+26 
-33 FMRRDVPQAAPRLGG
+33 
-48 APPIDEFLRQS
+48 
-59 NVKVTQ
+59 
-65 SNPNSNSNSN
+65 
-75 YTEENLR
+75 
-82 LANEIEREMLRKQQ
+82 
-96 VPQKLE
+96 
-102 NRIISNSNYGNLN
+102 
-115 KIVSESPSSNN
+115 
-126 MGNFREFLYMSNNEN
+126 SNNEN
-141 NAKSPNKNLIVSKL
+141 NEKSPNKNLTVSKL

-165 RTLSPGNRVD
+165 KTLGPGNRVD
-175 LINILRKVP
+175 LISILRKVP
-184 MPKTQISQDL
+184 MPKTQISKDL

-209 TGFSHTRQ
+209 TGFTHSRQ

-224 SLPFFTVQ
+224 SMPFFTVQ

-249 IYRNGKIRFSGGFV
+249 IYKNGKIRFSGGFV
-263 GNSIENQAEIIRS
+263 GDNIENQAEVIRS

-304 NGNFKNL
+304 NGNFNNL

-325 QSYEPEL
+325 HSYEPEL
-332 SPFLFMKHKTSGGEH
+332 SPFLFMKHKMAGDREH
-347 TYIISKTGNVQI
+347 TYIISKSGNVQI
-359 SGVETPAKMLQAYN
+359 SGVETPSRMLQAYN
-373 KGVEVVNLM
+373 KGVEIVNLM

-402 SSTCPQARRPP
+402 SSTCPQARRAP
-413 CKTGFVERK
+413 CKSGFVERK
-422 NKKGY
+422 NKKGFK
-427 ACCYKKTKSNTK
+427 CCYKKTKSNTK
-439 KKTTTSKSLPVI
+439 KKTNVSKSLPII
-451 NGDRIGSKKCERY
+451 NGDRIGTKKCERY
-464 SQSELYDIAKR
+464 SQTELYDIARK

-480 IKPTTSKDMLCKMIK
+480 IKTTTSKSMLCQMIK
-495 KVGTEKEQIAAFKN
+495 KVGTERAQIATFKN
-509 GGTEYRLT
+509 GGKEYKLT
-517 GSGKKFRVG
+517 GSGGKFRVG

-545 KVSINEKNDKDTIA
+545 KISINEKNDKDTIA

-572 AKANAAKPKPKPVN
+572 AKAEAAKPKPKPVN
-586 KKAEMMKMKIAAKK
+586 KKAENMKIKLAAKK

-609 MLKRRGLTNETI
+609 MLKRRRLTNETI
-621 KRDIIDLYGKM
+621 KSDIIELYGKT
-632 WMKKYKN
+632 WIKKYKN
-639 VMEPIDKDVN
+639 VMEPITKDVN
-649 RMKVELNKRIR
+649 RMKIELNKRIQ

-669 RFGIFPKAVIDA
+669 RFNIFPKAVLDA

-696 KFNKEVIKR
+696 KLNKEVIKR

-717 NSYRNAVANFATSKI
+717 NSYKNAVANFATSKI
-732 GNNFPGKKQVD
+732 GNKFPGKKQVD

>member
-1 MAWMW
+1 
-6 SRKHLNSVT
+6 
-15 TIRKKTSLIIN
+15 

-33 FMRRDVPQAAPRLGG
+33 FMRREIPQARPRVGG

-65 SNPNSNSNSN
+65 NNSNSNSNSN

-82 LANEIEREMLRKQQ
+82 LANEIEREMLRKQH
-96 VPQKLE
+96 VPQRLE
-102 NRIISNSNYGNLN
+102 NKIISNANYGNLN
-115 KIVSESPSSNN
+115 KVVAESPSNN
-126 MGNFREFLYMSNNEN
+126 NVGNFREFMYLSNNEN
-141 NAKSPNKNLIVSKL
+141 NEKSPNKNLTVSKL

-165 RTLSPGNRVD
+165 KTLGPGNRVD
-175 LINILRKVP
+175 LISILRKVP
-184 MPKTQISQDL
+184 MPKTQISKDL

-209 TGFSHTRQ
+209 TGFTHSRQ

-224 SLPFFTVQ
+224 SMPFFTVQ

-249 IYRNGKIRFSGGFV
+249 IYKNGKIRFSGGFV
-263 GNSIENQAEIIRS
+263 GDNIENQAEVIRS

-304 NGNFKNL
+304 NGNFNNL

-325 QSYEPEL
+325 HSYEPEL
-332 SPFLFMKHKTSGGEH
+332 SPFLFMKHKMAGDREH
-347 TYIISKTGNVQI
+347 TYIISKSGNVQI
-359 SGVETPAKMLQAYN
+359 SGVETPSRMLQAYN
-373 KGVEVVNLM
+373 KGVEIVNLM

-402 SSTCPQARRPP
+402 SSTCPQARRAP
-413 CKTGFVERK
+413 CKSGFVERK
-422 NKKGY
+422 NKKGFK
-427 ACCYKKTKSNTK
+427 CCYKKTKSNTK
-439 KKTTTSKSLPVI
+439 KKTNVSKSLPII
-451 NGDRIGSKKCERY
+451 NGDRIGTKKCERY
-464 SQSELYDIAKR
+464 SQTELYDIARK

-480 IKPTTSKDMLCKMIK
+480 IKTTTSKSMLCQMIK
-495 KVGTEKEQIAAFKN
+495 KVGTERAQIAAFKN
-509 GGTEYRLT
+509 GGKEYKLT
-517 GSGKKFRVG
+517 GSGGKFRVG

-545 KVSINEKNDKDTIA
+545 KISINEKNDKDTIA

-572 AKANAAKPKPKPVN
+572 AKAEAAKPKPKPVN
-586 KKAEMMKMKIAAKK
+586 KKAENMKIKLAAKK

-609 MLKRRGLTNETI
+609 MLKRRRLTNETI
-621 KRDIIDLYGKM
+621 KSDIIELYGKT
-632 WMKKYKN
+632 WIKKYKN
-639 VMEPIDKDVN
+639 VMEPITKDVN
-649 RMKVELNKRIR
+649 RMKIELNKRIQ

-669 RFGIFPKAVIDA
+669 RFNIFPKAVLDA

-696 KFNKEVIKR
+696 KLNKEVIKR

-717 NSYRNAVANFATSKI
+717 NSYKNAVANFATSKI
-732 GNNFPGKKQVD
+732 GNKFPGKKQVD

>member
-1 MAWMW
+1 
-6 SRKHLNSVT
+6 
-15 TIRKKTSLIIN
+15 

-33 FMRRDVPQAAPRLGG
+33 FMRREIPQARPGVGG

-65 SNPNSNSNSN
+65 NNSNSNSNSN

-82 LANEIEREMLRKQQ
+82 LANEIEREMLRKQH
-96 VPQKLE
+96 VPQRLE
-102 NRIISNSNYGNLN
+102 NKIISNANYGNLN
-115 KIVSESPSSNN
+115 KVVAESPSNN
-126 MGNFREFLYMSNNEN
+126 NAGNFREFMYLSNNEN
-141 NAKSPNKNLIVSKL
+141 NEKSPNKNLTVSKL

-165 RTLSPGNRVD
+165 KTLGPGNRVD
-175 LINILRKVP
+175 LISILRKVP
-184 MPKTQISQDL
+184 MPKTQISKDL

-209 TGFSHTRQ
+209 TGFTHSRQ

-224 SLPFFTVQ
+224 SMPFFTVQ

-249 IYRNGKIRFSGGFV
+249 IYKNGKIRFSGGFV
-263 GNSIENQAEIIRS
+263 GDNIENQAEVIRS

-304 NGNFKNL
+304 NGNFNNL

-325 QSYEPEL
+325 HSYEPEL
-332 SPFLFMKHKTSGGEH
+332 SPFLFMKHKMAGDREH
-347 TYIISKTGNVQI
+347 TYIISKSGNVQI
-359 SGVETPAKMLQAYN
+359 SGVETPSRMLQAYN
-373 KGVEVVNLM
+373 KGVEIVNLM

-402 SSTCPQARRPP
+402 SSTCPQARRAP
-413 CKTGFVERK
+413 CKSGFVERK
-422 NKKGY
+422 NKKGFK
-427 ACCYKKTKSNTK
+427 CCYKKTKSNTK
-439 KKTTTSKSLPVI
+439 KKTNVSKSLPII
-451 NGDRIGSKKCERY
+451 NGDRIGTKKCERY
-464 SQSELYDIAKR
+464 SQTELYDIARK

-480 IKPTTSKDMLCKMIK
+480 IKTTTSKSMLCQMIK
-495 KVGTEKEQIAAFKN
+495 KVGTERAQIATFKN
-509 GGTEYRLT
+509 GGKEYKLT
-517 GSGKKFRVG
+517 GSGGKFRVG

-545 KVSINEKNDKDTIA
+545 KISINEKNDKDTIA

-572 AKANAAKPKPKPVN
+572 AKAEAAKPKPKPVN
-586 KKAEMMKMKIAAKK
+586 KKAENMKIKLAAKK

-609 MLKRRGLTNETI
+609 MLKRRRLTNETI
-621 KRDIIDLYGKM
+621 KSDIIELYGKT
-632 WMKKYKN
+632 WIKKYKN
-639 VMEPIDKDVN
+639 VMEPITKDVN
-649 RMKVELNKRIR
+649 RMKIELNKRIQ

-669 RFGIFPKAVIDA
+669 RFNIFPKAVLDA

-696 KFNKEVIKR
+696 KLNKEVIKR

-717 NSYRNAVANFATSKI
+717 NSYKNAVANFATSKI
-732 GNNFPGKKQVD
+732 GNKFPGKKQVD

>member
-1 MAWMW
+1 
-6 SRKHLNSVT
+6 
-15 TIRKKTSLIIN
+15 

-33 FMRRDVPQAAPRLGG
+33 FMRREIPQARPRVGG

-65 SNPNSNSNSN
+65 NNSNSNSNSN

-82 LANEIEREMLRKQQ
+82 LANEIEREMLRKQH
-96 VPQKLE
+96 VPQRLE
-102 NRIISNSNYGNLN
+102 NKIISNANYGNLN
-115 KIVSESPSSNN
+115 KVVAESPSNN
-126 MGNFREFLYMSNNEN
+126 NVGNFREFMYLSNNEN
-141 NAKSPNKNLIVSKL
+141 NEKSPNKNLTVSKL

-165 RTLSPGNRVD
+165 KTLGPGNRVD
-175 LINILRKVP
+175 LISILRKVP
-184 MPKTQISQDL
+184 MPKTQISKDL

-209 TGFSHTRQ
+209 TGFTHSRQ

-224 SLPFFTVQ
+224 SMPFFTVQ

-249 IYRNGKIRFSGGFV
+249 IYKNGKIRFSGGFV
-263 GNSIENQAEIIRS
+263 GDNIENQAEVIRS

-304 NGNFKNL
+304 NGNFNNL

-325 QSYEPEL
+325 HSYEPEL
-332 SPFLFMKHKTSGGEH
+332 SPFLFMKHKMAGDREH
-347 TYIISKTGNVQI
+347 TYIISKSGNVQI
-359 SGVETPAKMLQAYN
+359 SGVETPSRMLQAYN
-373 KGVEVVNLM
+373 KGVEIVNLM

-413 CKTGFVERK
+413 CKSGFVERK
-422 NKKGY
+422 NKKGFK
-427 ACCYKKTKSNTK
+427 CCYKKTKSNTK
-439 KKTTTSKSLPVI
+439 KKTNVSKSLPII
-451 NGDRIGSKKCERY
+451 NGDRIGTKKCERY
-464 SQSELYDIAKR
+464 SQTELYDIARK

-480 IKPTTSKDMLCKMIK
+480 IKTTTSKSMLCQMIK
-495 KVGTEKEQIAAFKN
+495 KVGTERAQIAAFKN
-509 GGTEYRLT
+509 GGKEYKLT
-517 GSGKKFRVG
+517 GSGGKFRVG

-545 KVSINEKNDKDTIA
+545 KISIDEKNDKDTIA

-572 AKANAAKPKPKPVN
+572 AKAEAAKPKPKPVN
-586 KKAEMMKMKIAAKK
+586 KKAENMKIKLAAKK

-609 MLKRRGLTNETI
+609 MLKRRRLTNETI
-621 KRDIIDLYGKM
+621 KSDIIELYGKT
-632 WMKKYKN
+632 WIKKYKN
-639 VMEPIDKDVN
+639 VMEPITKDVN
-649 RMKVELNKRIR
+649 RMKIELNKRIR

-669 RFGIFPKAVIDA
+669 RFNIFPKAVLDA

-696 KFNKEVIKR
+696 KLNKEVIKQ

-717 NSYRNAVANFATSKI
+717 NSYKNAVANFATSKI
-732 GNNFPGKKQVD
+732 GNKFPGKKQVD

>member
-1 MAWMW
+1 
-6 SRKHLNSVT
+6 
-15 TIRKKTSLIIN
+15 

-33 FMRRDVPQAAPRLGG
+33 FMRREIPQARPGVGG

-65 SNPNSNSNSN
+65 NNSNSNSNSN

-82 LANEIEREMLRKQQ
+82 LANEIEREMLRKQH
-96 VPQKLE
+96 VPQRLE
-102 NRIISNSNYGNLN
+102 NKIISNANYGNLN
-115 KIVSESPSSNN
+115 KVVAESPSNN
-126 MGNFREFLYMSNNEN
+126 NVGNFREFMYLSNNEN
-141 NAKSPNKNLIVSKL
+141 NEKSPNKNLTVSKL

-165 RTLSPGNRVD
+165 KTLGPGNRVD
-175 LINILRKVP
+175 LISILRKVP
-184 MPKTQISQDL
+184 MPKTQISKDL

-209 TGFSHTRQ
+209 TGFTHSRQ

-224 SLPFFTVQ
+224 SMPFFTVQ

-249 IYRNGKIRFSGGFV
+249 IYKNGKIRFSGGFV
-263 GNSIENQAEIIRS
+263 GDNIENQAEVIRS

-304 NGNFKNL
+304 NGNFNNL

-325 QSYEPEL
+325 HSYEPEL
-332 SPFLFMKHKTSGGEH
+332 SPFLFMKHKMAGDREH
-347 TYIISKTGNVQI
+347 TYIISKSGNVQI
-359 SGVETPAKMLQAYN
+359 SGVETPSRMLQAYN
-373 KGVEVVNLM
+373 KGVEIVNLM

-402 SSTCPQARRPP
+402 SSTCPQARRAP
-413 CKTGFVERK
+413 CKSGFVERK
-422 NKKGY
+422 NKKGFK
-427 ACCYKKTKSNTK
+427 CCYKKTKSNTK
-439 KKTTTSKSLPVI
+439 KKTNVSKSLPII
-451 NGDRIGSKKCERY
+451 NGDRIGTKKCERY
-464 SQSELYDIAKR
+464 SQTELYDIARK

-480 IKPTTSKDMLCKMIK
+480 IKTTTSKSMLCQMIK
-495 KVGTEKEQIAAFKN
+495 KVGTERAQIATFKN
-509 GGTEYRLT
+509 GGKEYKLT
-517 GSGKKFRVG
+517 GSGGKFRVG

-545 KVSINEKNDKDTIA
+545 KISINEKNDKDTIA

-572 AKANAAKPKPKPVN
+572 AKAEAAKPKPKPVN
-586 KKAEMMKMKIAAKK
+586 KKAENMKIKLAAKK

-609 MLKRRGLTNETI
+609 MLKRRRLTNETI
-621 KRDIIDLYGKM
+621 KSDIIELYGKT
-632 WMKKYKN
+632 WIKKYKN
-639 VMEPIDKDVN
+639 VMEPITKDVN
-649 RMKVELNKRIR
+649 RMKIELNKRIQ

-669 RFGIFPKAVIDA
+669 RFNIFPKAVLDA

-686 VGMWKMERRG
+686 VDMWKMERRG
-696 KFNKEVIKR
+696 KLNKEVIKR

-717 NSYRNAVANFATSKI
+717 NSYKNAVANFATSKI
-732 GNNFPGKKQVD
+732 GNKFPGKKQVD

>member
-1 MAWMW
+1 
-6 SRKHLNSVT
+6 
-15 TIRKKTSLIIN
+15 

-33 FMRRDVPQAAPRLGG
+33 FMRREIPQARPRVGG

-65 SNPNSNSNSN
+65 NNSNSNSNSN

-82 LANEIEREMLRKQQ
+82 LANEIEREMLRKQH
-96 VPQKLE
+96 VPQRLE
-102 NRIISNSNYGNLN
+102 NKIISNANYGNLN
-115 KIVSESPSSNN
+115 KVVAESPSNN
-126 MGNFREFLYMSNNEN
+126 NVGNFREFMYLSNNEN
-141 NAKSPNKNLIVSKL
+141 NEKSPNKNLTVSKL

-165 RTLSPGNRVD
+165 KTLGPGNRVD
-175 LINILRKVP
+175 LISILRKVP
-184 MPKTQISQDL
+184 MPKTQISKDL

-209 TGFSHTRQ
+209 TGFTHSRQ

-224 SLPFFTVQ
+224 SMPFFTVQ

-249 IYRNGKIRFSGGFV
+249 IYKNGKIRFSGGFV
-263 GNSIENQAEIIRS
+263 GDNIENQAEVIRS

-304 NGNFKNL
+304 NGNFNNL

-325 QSYEPEL
+325 HSYEPEL
-332 SPFLFMKHKTSGGEH
+332 SPFLFMKHKMAGDREH
-347 TYIISKTGNVQI
+347 TYIISKSGNVQI
-359 SGVETPAKMLQAYN
+359 SGVETPSRMLQAYN
-373 KGVEVVNLM
+373 KGVEIVNLM

-402 SSTCPQARRPP
+402 SSTCPQARRAP
-413 CKTGFVERK
+413 CKSGFVERK
-422 NKKGY
+422 NKKGFK
-427 ACCYKKTKSNTK
+427 CCYKKTKSNTK
-439 KKTTTSKSLPVI
+439 KKTNVSKSLPII
-451 NGDRIGSKKCERY
+451 NGDRIGTKKCERY
-464 SQSELYDIAKR
+464 SQTELYDIARK

-480 IKPTTSKDMLCKMIK
+480 IKTTTSKSMLCQMIK
-495 KVGTEKEQIAAFKN
+495 KVGTERAQIATFKN
-509 GGTEYRLT
+509 GGKEYKLT
-517 GSGKKFRVG
+517 GSGGKFRVG

-545 KVSINEKNDKDTIA
+545 KISINEKNDKDTIA

-572 AKANAAKPKPKPVN
+572 AKAEAAKPKPKPVN
-586 KKAEMMKMKIAAKK
+586 KKAENMKIKLAAKK

-609 MLKRRGLTNETI
+609 MLKRRRLTNETI
-621 KRDIIDLYGKM
+621 KSDIIELYGKT
-632 WMKKYKN
+632 WIKKYKN
-639 VMEPIDKDVN
+639 VMEPITKDVN
-649 RMKVELNKRIR
+649 RMKIELNKRIQ

-669 RFGIFPKAVIDA
+669 RFNIFPKAVLDA

-696 KFNKEVIKR
+696 KLNKEVIKR

-717 NSYRNAVANFATSKI
+717 NSYKNAVANFATSKI
-732 GNNFPGKKQVD
+732 GNKFPGKKQVD

>member
-1 MAWMW
+1 
-6 SRKHLNSVT
+6 
-15 TIRKKTSLIIN
+15 

-33 FMRRDVPQAAPRLGG
+33 FMRREIPQARPRVGG

-65 SNPNSNSNSN
+65 NNSNSNSNSN

-82 LANEIEREMLRKQQ
+82 LANEIEREMLRKQH
-96 VPQKLE
+96 VPQRLE
-102 NRIISNSNYGNLN
+102 NKIISNANYGNLN
-115 KIVSESPSSNN
+115 KVVAESPSNN
-126 MGNFREFLYMSNNEN
+126 SVGNFREFMYLSNNEN
-141 NAKSPNKNLIVSKL
+141 NEKSPNKNLTVSKL

-165 RTLSPGNRVD
+165 KTLGPGNRVD
-175 LINILRKVP
+175 LISILRKVP
-184 MPKTQISQDL
+184 MPKTQISKDL

-209 TGFSHTRQ
+209 TGFTHSRQ

-224 SLPFFTVQ
+224 SMPFFTVQ

-249 IYRNGKIRFSGGFV
+249 IYKNGKIRFSGGFV
-263 GNSIENQAEIIRS
+263 GDNIENQAEVIRS

-304 NGNFKNL
+304 NGNFNNL

-325 QSYEPEL
+325 HSYEPEL
-332 SPFLFMKHKTSGGEH
+332 SPFLFMKHKMAGDREH
-347 TYIISKTGNVQI
+347 TYIISKSGNVQI
-359 SGVETPAKMLQAYN
+359 SGVETPSRMLQAYN
-373 KGVEVVNLM
+373 KGVEIVNLM

-413 CKTGFVERK
+413 CKSGFVERK
-422 NKKGY
+422 NKKGFK
-427 ACCYKKTKSNTK
+427 CCYKKTKSNTK
-439 KKTTTSKSLPVI
+439 KKTNVSKSLPII
-451 NGDRIGSKKCERY
+451 NGDRIGTKKCERY
-464 SQSELYDIAKR
+464 SQTELYDIARK

-480 IKPTTSKDMLCKMIK
+480 IKTTTSKSMLCQMIK
-495 KVGTEKEQIAAFKN
+495 KVGTERAQIAAFKN
-509 GGTEYRLT
+509 GGKEYKLT
-517 GSGKKFRVG
+517 GSGGKFRVG

-545 KVSINEKNDKDTIA
+545 KISINEKNDKDTIA

-572 AKANAAKPKPKPVN
+572 AKAEAAKPKPKPVN
-586 KKAEMMKMKIAAKK
+586 KKAENMKIKLAAKK

-609 MLKRRGLTNETI
+609 MLKRRRLTNETI
-621 KRDIIDLYGKM
+621 KSDIIELYGKT
-632 WMKKYKN
+632 WIKKYKN
-639 VMEPIDKDVN
+639 VMEPITKDVN
-649 RMKVELNKRIR
+649 RMKIELNKRIQ

-669 RFGIFPKAVIDA
+669 RFNIFPKAVLDA

-696 KFNKEVIKR
+696 KLNKEVIKR

-717 NSYRNAVANFATSKI
+717 NSYKNAVANFATSKI
-732 GNNFPGKKQVD
+732 GNKFPGKKQVD

>member
-1 MAWMW
+1 
-6 SRKHLNSVT
+6 
-15 TIRKKTSLIIN
+15 

-33 FMRRDVPQAAPRLGG
+33 FMRREIPQARPRVGG

-65 SNPNSNSNSN
+65 NNSNSNSNSN

-82 LANEIEREMLRKQQ
+82 LANEIEREMLRKQH
-96 VPQKLE
+96 VPQRLE
-102 NRIISNSNYGNLN
+102 NKIISNANYGNLN
-115 KIVSESPSSNN
+115 KVVAESPSNN
-126 MGNFREFLYMSNNEN
+126 NVGNFREFMYLSNNEN
-141 NAKSPNKNLIVSKL
+141 NEKSPNKNLTVSKL

-165 RTLSPGNRVD
+165 KTLGPGNRVD
-175 LINILRKVP
+175 LISILRKVP
-184 MPKTQISQDL
+184 MPKTQISKDL

-209 TGFSHTRQ
+209 TGFTHSRQ

-224 SLPFFTVQ
+224 SMPFFTVQ

-249 IYRNGKIRFSGGFV
+249 IYKNGKIRFSGGFV
-263 GNSIENQAEIIRS
+263 GDNIENQAEVIRS

-304 NGNFKNL
+304 NGNFNNL

-325 QSYEPEL
+325 HSYEPEL
-332 SPFLFMKHKTSGGEH
+332 SPFLFMKHKMAGDREH
-347 TYIISKTGNVQI
+347 TYIISKSGNVQI
-359 SGVETPAKMLQAYN
+359 SGVETPSRMLQAYN
-373 KGVEVVNLM
+373 KGVEIVNLM

-413 CKTGFVERK
+413 CKSGFVERK
-422 NKKGY
+422 NKKGFK
-427 ACCYKKTKSNTK
+427 CCYKKTKSNTK
-439 KKTTTSKSLPVI
+439 KKTNVSKSLPII
-451 NGDRIGSKKCERY
+451 NGDRIGTKKCERY
-464 SQSELYDIAKR
+464 SQTELYDIARK

-480 IKPTTSKDMLCKMIK
+480 IKTTTSKSMLCQMIK
-495 KVGTEKEQIAAFKN
+495 KVGTERAQIAAFKN
-509 GGTEYRLT
+509 GGKEYKLT
-517 GSGKKFRVG
+517 GSGGKFRVG

-545 KVSINEKNDKDTIA
+545 KISINEKNDKDTIA

-572 AKANAAKPKPKPVN
+572 AKAEAAKPKPKPVN
-586 KKAEMMKMKIAAKK
+586 KKAENMKIKLAAKK

-609 MLKRRGLTNETI
+609 MLKRRRLTNETI
-621 KRDIIDLYGKM
+621 KSDIIELYGKT
-632 WMKKYKN
+632 WIKKYKN
-639 VMEPIDKDVN
+639 VMEPITKDVN
-649 RMKVELNKRIR
+649 RMKIELNKRIQ

-669 RFGIFPKAVIDA
+669 RFNIFPKAVLDA

-686 VGMWKMERRG
+686 VDMWKMERRG
-696 KFNKEVIKR
+696 KLNKEVIKR

-717 NSYRNAVANFATSKI
+717 NSYKNAVANFATSKI
-732 GNNFPGKKQVD
+732 GNKFPGKKQVD

>member
-1 MAWMW
+1 MI
-6 SRKHLNSVT
+6 
-15 TIRKKTSLIIN
+15 IRKKTLLNIN

-33 FMRRDVPQAAPRLGG
+33 FMRREIPQARPRVGG

-65 SNPNSNSNSN
+65 NNSNSNSNSN

-82 LANEIEREMLRKQQ
+82 LANEIEREMLRKQH
-96 VPQKLE
+96 VPQRLE
-102 NRIISNSNYGNLN
+102 NKIISNANYGNLN
-115 KIVSESPSSNN
+115 KVVAESPSNN
-126 MGNFREFLYMSNNEN
+126 NVGNFREFMYLSNNEN
-141 NAKSPNKNLIVSKL
+141 NEKSPNKNLTVSKL

-165 RTLSPGNRVD
+165 KTLGPGNRVD
-175 LINILRKVP
+175 LISILRKVP
-184 MPKTQISQDL
+184 MPKTQISKDL

-209 TGFSHTRQ
+209 TGFTHSRQ

-224 SLPFFTVQ
+224 SMPFFTVQ

-249 IYRNGKIRFSGGFV
+249 IYKNGKIRFSGGFV
-263 GNSIENQAEIIRS
+263 GDNIENQAEVIRS

-304 NGNFKNL
+304 NGNFNNL

-325 QSYEPEL
+325 HSYEPEL
-332 SPFLFMKHKTSGGEH
+332 SPFLFMKHKMAGDREH
-347 TYIISKTGNVQI
+347 TYIISKSGNVQI
-359 SGVETPAKMLQAYN
+359 SGVETPSRMLQAYN
-373 KGVEVVNLM
+373 KGVEIVNLM

-413 CKTGFVERK
+413 CKSGFVERK
-422 NKKGY
+422 NKKGFK
-427 ACCYKKTKSNTK
+427 CCYKKTKSNTK
-439 KKTTTSKSLPVI
+439 KKTNVSKSLPII
-451 NGDRIGSKKCERY
+451 NGDRIGTKKCERY
-464 SQSELYDIAKR
+464 SQTELYDIARK

-480 IKPTTSKDMLCKMIK
+480 IKTTTSKSMLCQMIK
-495 KVGTEKEQIAAFKN
+495 KVGTERAQIAAFKN
-509 GGTEYRLT
+509 GGKEYKLT
-517 GSGKKFRVG
+517 GSRGKFRVG

-545 KVSINEKNDKDTIA
+545 KISINEKNDKDTIA

-572 AKANAAKPKPKPVN
+572 AKAEAAKPKPKPVN
-586 KKAEMMKMKIAAKK
+586 KKAENMKIKLAAKK

-609 MLKRRGLTNETI
+609 MLKRRRLTNETI
-621 KRDIIDLYGKM
+621 KSDIIELYGKT
-632 WMKKYKN
+632 WIKKYKN
-639 VMEPIDKDVN
+639 VMEPITKDVN
-649 RMKVELNKRIR
+649 RMKIELNKRIR

-669 RFGIFPKAVIDA
+669 RFNIFPKAVLDA

-686 VGMWKMERRG
+686 VDMWKMERRG
-696 KFNKEVIKR
+696 KLNKEVIKR

-717 NSYRNAVANFATSKI
+717 NSYKNAVANFATSKI
-732 GNNFPGKKQVD
+732 GNKFPGKKQVD

>member
-1 MAWMW
+1 
-6 SRKHLNSVT
+6 
-15 TIRKKTSLIIN
+15 
-26 MNIPPGR
+26 
-33 FMRRDVPQAAPRLGG
+33 MRREIPQARPRVGG

-65 SNPNSNSNSN
+65 NNSNSNSNSN

-82 LANEIEREMLRKQQ
+82 LANEIEREMLRKQH
-96 VPQKLE
+96 VPQRLE
-102 NRIISNSNYGNLN
+102 NKIISNANYGNLN
-115 KIVSESPSSNN
+115 KVVAESPSNN
-126 MGNFREFLYMSNNEN
+126 NVGNFREFMYLSNNEN
-141 NAKSPNKNLIVSKL
+141 NEKSPNKNLTVSKL

-165 RTLSPGNRVD
+165 KTLGPGNRVD
-175 LINILRKVP
+175 LISILRKVP
-184 MPKTQISQDL
+184 MPKTQISKDL

-209 TGFSHTRQ
+209 TGFTHSRQ

-224 SLPFFTVQ
+224 SMPFFTVQ

-249 IYRNGKIRFSGGFV
+249 IYKNGKIRFSGGFV
-263 GNSIENQAEIIRS
+263 GDNIENQAEVIRS

-304 NGNFKNL
+304 NGNFNNL

-325 QSYEPEL
+325 HSYEPEL
-332 SPFLFMKHKTSGGEH
+332 SPFLFMKHKMAGDREH
-347 TYIISKTGNVQI
+347 TYIISKSGNVQI
-359 SGVETPAKMLQAYN
+359 SGVETPSRMLQAYN
-373 KGVEVVNLM
+373 KGVEIVNLM

-413 CKTGFVERK
+413 CKSGFVERK
-422 NKKGY
+422 NKKGFK
-427 ACCYKKTKSNTK
+427 CCYKKTKSNTK
-439 KKTTTSKSLPVI
+439 KKTNASKSLPII
-451 NGDRIGSKKCERY
+451 NGDRIGTKKCERY
-464 SQSELYDIAKR
+464 SQTELYDIARK

-480 IKPTTSKDMLCKMIK
+480 IKTTTSKSMLCQMIK
-495 KVGTEKEQIAAFKN
+495 KVGTERAQIAAFKN
-509 GGTEYRLT
+509 GGKEYKLT
-517 GSGKKFRVG
+517 GSGGKFRVG

-545 KVSINEKNDKDTIA
+545 KISINEKNDKDTIA

-572 AKANAAKPKPKPVN
+572 AKAEAAKPKPKPVN
-586 KKAEMMKMKIAAKK
+586 KKAENMKIKLAAKK

-609 MLKRRGLTNETI
+609 MLKRRRLTNETI
-621 KRDIIDLYGKM
+621 KSDIIELYGKT
-632 WMKKYKN
+632 WIKKYKN
-639 VMEPIDKDVN
+639 VMEPITKDVN
-649 RMKVELNKRIR
+649 RMKIELNKRIR

-669 RFGIFPKAVIDA
+669 RFNIFPKAVLDA

-696 KFNKEVIKR
+696 KLNKEVIKR

-717 NSYRNAVANFATSKI
+717 NSYKNAVANFATSKI
-732 GNNFPGKKQVD
+732 GNKFPGKKQVD

>member
-1 MAWMW
+1 
-6 SRKHLNSVT
+6 
-15 TIRKKTSLIIN
+15 
-26 MNIPPGR
+26 
-33 FMRRDVPQAAPRLGG
+33 MRREIPQARPRVGG

-65 SNPNSNSNSN
+65 NNSNSNSNSN

-82 LANEIEREMLRKQQ
+82 LANEIEREMLRKQH
-96 VPQKLE
+96 VPQRLE
-102 NRIISNSNYGNLN
+102 NKIISNANYGNLN
-115 KIVSESPSSNN
+115 KVVAESPSNN
-126 MGNFREFLYMSNNEN
+126 NVGNFREFMYLSNNEN
-141 NAKSPNKNLIVSKL
+141 NEKSPNKNLTVSKL

-165 RTLSPGNRVD
+165 KTLGPGNRVD
-175 LINILRKVP
+175 LISILRKVP
-184 MPKTQISQDL
+184 MPKTQISKDL

-209 TGFSHTRQ
+209 TGFTHSRQ

-224 SLPFFTVQ
+224 SMPFFTVQ

-249 IYRNGKIRFSGGFV
+249 IYKNGKIRFSGGFV
-263 GNSIENQAEIIRS
+263 GDNIENQAEVIRS

-304 NGNFKNL
+304 NGNFNNL

-325 QSYEPEL
+325 HSYEPEL
-332 SPFLFMKHKTSGGEH
+332 SPFLFMKHKMAGDREH
-347 TYIISKTGNVQI
+347 TYIISKSGNVQI
-359 SGVETPAKMLQAYN
+359 SGVETPSRMLQAYN
-373 KGVEVVNLM
+373 KGVEIVNLM

-402 SSTCPQARRPP
+402 SSTCPQARRAP
-413 CKTGFVERK
+413 CKSGFVERK
-422 NKKGY
+422 NKKGFK
-427 ACCYKKTKSNTK
+427 CCYKKTKSNTK
-439 KKTTTSKSLPVI
+439 KKTNVSKSLPII
-451 NGDRIGSKKCERY
+451 NGDRIGTKKCERY
-464 SQSELYDIAKR
+464 SQTELYDIARK

-480 IKPTTSKDMLCKMIK
+480 IKTTTSKSMLCQMIK
-495 KVGTEKEQIAAFKN
+495 KVGTERAQIAAFKN
-509 GGTEYRLT
+509 GGKEYKLT
-517 GSGKKFRVG
+517 GSGGKFRVG

-545 KVSINEKNDKDTIA
+545 KISINEKNDKDTIA

-572 AKANAAKPKPKPVN
+572 AKAEAAKPKPKPVN
-586 KKAEMMKMKIAAKK
+586 KKAENMKIKLAAKK

-609 MLKRRGLTNETI
+609 MLKRRRLTNETI
-621 KRDIIDLYGKM
+621 KSDIIELYGKT
-632 WMKKYKN
+632 WIKKYKN
-639 VMEPIDKDVN
+639 VMEPITKDVN
-649 RMKVELNKRIR
+649 RMKIELNKRIQ

-669 RFGIFPKAVIDA
+669 RFNIFPKAVLDA

-696 KFNKEVIKR
+696 KLNKEVIKR

-717 NSYRNAVANFATSKI
+717 NSYKNAVANFATSKI
-732 GNNFPGKKQVD
+732 GNKFPGKKQVD

>member
-1 MAWMW
+1 MI
-6 SRKHLNSVT
+6 
-15 TIRKKTSLIIN
+15 IRKKTLLNIN

-33 FMRRDVPQAAPRLGG
+33 FMRREIPQARPGVGG

-65 SNPNSNSNSN
+65 NNSNSNSNSN

-82 LANEIEREMLRKQQ
+82 LANEIEREMLRKQH
-96 VPQKLE
+96 VPQRLE
-102 NRIISNSNYGNLN
+102 NKIISNANYGNLN
-115 KIVSESPSSNN
+115 KVVAESPSNN
-126 MGNFREFLYMSNNEN
+126 NVGNFREFMYLSNNEN
-141 NAKSPNKNLIVSKL
+141 NEKSPNKNLTVSKL

-165 RTLSPGNRVD
+165 KTLGPGNRVD
-175 LINILRKVP
+175 LISILRKVP
-184 MPKTQISQDL
+184 MPKTQISKDL

-209 TGFSHTRQ
+209 TGFTHSRQ

-224 SLPFFTVQ
+224 SMPFFTVQ

-249 IYRNGKIRFSGGFV
+249 IYKNGKIRFSGGFV
-263 GNSIENQAEIIRS
+263 GDNIENQAEVIRS

-304 NGNFKNL
+304 NGNFNNL

-325 QSYEPEL
+325 HSYEPEL
-332 SPFLFMKHKTSGGEH
+332 SPFLFMKHKMAGDREH
-347 TYIISKTGNVQI
+347 TYIISKSGNVQI
-359 SGVETPAKMLQAYN
+359 SGVETPSRMLQAYN
-373 KGVEVVNLM
+373 KGVEIVNLM

-402 SSTCPQARRPP
+402 SSTCPQARRAP
-413 CKTGFVERK
+413 CKSGFVERK
-422 NKKGY
+422 NKKGFK
-427 ACCYKKTKSNTK
+427 CCYKKTKSNTK
-439 KKTTTSKSLPVI
+439 KKTNVSKSLPII
-451 NGDRIGSKKCERY
+451 NGDRIGTKKCERY
-464 SQSELYDIAKR
+464 SQTELYDIARK

-480 IKPTTSKDMLCKMIK
+480 IKTTTSKSMLCQMIK
-495 KVGTEKEQIAAFKN
+495 KVGTERAQIATFKN
-509 GGTEYRLT
+509 GGKEYKLT
-517 GSGKKFRVG
+517 GSGGKFRVG

-545 KVSINEKNDKDTIA
+545 KISINEKNDKDTIA

-572 AKANAAKPKPKPVN
+572 AKAEAAKPKPKPVN
-586 KKAEMMKMKIAAKK
+586 KKAENMKIKLAAKK

-609 MLKRRGLTNETI
+609 MLKRRRLTNETI
-621 KRDIIDLYGKM
+621 KSDIIELYGKT
-632 WMKKYKN
+632 WIKKYKN
-639 VMEPIDKDVN
+639 VMEPITKDVN
-649 RMKVELNKRIR
+649 RMKIELNKRIQ

-669 RFGIFPKAVIDA
+669 RFNIFPKAVLDA

-696 KFNKEVIKR
+696 KLNKEVIKR

-717 NSYRNAVANFATSKI
+717 NSYKNAVANFATSKI
-732 GNNFPGKKQVD
+732 GNKFPGKKQVD

>member
-1 MAWMW
+1 
-6 SRKHLNSVT
+6 
-15 TIRKKTSLIIN
+15 

-33 FMRRDVPQAAPRLGG
+33 FMRREIPQARPRVGG

-65 SNPNSNSNSN
+65 NNSNSNSNSN

-82 LANEIEREMLRKQQ
+82 LANEIEREMLRKQH
-96 VPQKLE
+96 VPQRLE
-102 NRIISNSNYGNLN
+102 NKIISNANYGNLN
-115 KIVSESPSSNN
+115 KVVAESPSNN
-126 MGNFREFLYMSNNEN
+126 NVGNFREFMYLSNNEN
-141 NAKSPNKNLIVSKL
+141 NEKSPNKNLTVSKL

-165 RTLSPGNRVD
+165 KTLGPGNRVD
-175 LINILRKVP
+175 LISILRKVP
-184 MPKTQISQDL
+184 MPKTQISKDL

-209 TGFSHTRQ
+209 TGFTHSRQ

-224 SLPFFTVQ
+224 SMPFFTVQ

-249 IYRNGKIRFSGGFV
+249 IYKNGKIRFSGGFV
-263 GNSIENQAEIIRS
+263 GDNIENQAEVIRS

-304 NGNFKNL
+304 NGNFNNL

-325 QSYEPEL
+325 HSYEPEL
-332 SPFLFMKHKTSGGEH
+332 SPFLFMKHKMAGDREH
-347 TYIISKTGNVQI
+347 TYIISKSGNVQI
-359 SGVETPAKMLQAYN
+359 SGVETPSRMLQAYN
-373 KGVEVVNLM
+373 KGVEIVNLM

-413 CKTGFVERK
+413 CKSGFVERK
-422 NKKGY
+422 NKKGFK
-427 ACCYKKTKSNTK
+427 CCYKKTKSNTK
-439 KKTTTSKSLPVI
+439 KKTNVSKSLPII
-451 NGDRIGSKKCERY
+451 NGDRIGTKKCERY
-464 SQSELYDIAKR
+464 SQTELYDIARK

-480 IKPTTSKDMLCKMIK
+480 IKTTTSKSMLCQMIK
-495 KVGTEKEQIAAFKN
+495 KVGTERAQIAAFKN
-509 GGTEYRLT
+509 GGKEYKLT
-517 GSGKKFRVG
+517 GSGGKFRVG

-545 KVSINEKNDKDTIA
+545 KISIDEKNDKDTIA

-572 AKANAAKPKPKPVN
+572 AKAEAAKPKPKPVN
-586 KKAEMMKMKIAAKK
+586 KKAENMKIKLAAKK

-609 MLKRRGLTNETI
+609 MLKRRRLTNETI
-621 KRDIIDLYGKM
+621 KSDIIELYGKT
-632 WMKKYKN
+632 WIKKYKN
-639 VMEPIDKDVN
+639 VMEPITKDVN
-649 RMKVELNKRIR
+649 RMKIELNKRIQ

-669 RFGIFPKAVIDA
+669 RFNIFPKAVLDA

-686 VGMWKMERRG
+686 VDMWKMERRG
-696 KFNKEVIKR
+696 KLNKEVIKR

-717 NSYRNAVANFATSKI
+717 NSYKNAVANFATSKI
-732 GNNFPGKKQVD
+732 GNKFPGKKQVD

>member
-1 MAWMW
+1 
-6 SRKHLNSVT
+6 
-15 TIRKKTSLIIN
+15 

-33 FMRRDVPQAAPRLGG
+33 FMRREIPQARPRVGG

-65 SNPNSNSNSN
+65 NNSNSNSNSN

-82 LANEIEREMLRKQQ
+82 LANEIEREMLRKQH
-96 VPQKLE
+96 VPQRLE
-102 NRIISNSNYGNLN
+102 NKIISNANYGNLN
-115 KIVSESPSSNN
+115 KVVAESPSNN
-126 MGNFREFLYMSNNEN
+126 NVGNFREFMYLSNNEN
-141 NAKSPNKNLIVSKL
+141 NEKSPNKNLTVSKL

-165 RTLSPGNRVD
+165 KTLGPGNRVD
-175 LINILRKVP
+175 LISILRKVP
-184 MPKTQISQDL
+184 MPKTQISKDL

-209 TGFSHTRQ
+209 TGFTHSRQ

-224 SLPFFTVQ
+224 SMPFFTVQ

-249 IYRNGKIRFSGGFV
+249 IYKNGKIRFSGGFV
-263 GNSIENQAEIIRS
+263 GDNIENQAEVIRS

-304 NGNFKNL
+304 NGNFNNL

-325 QSYEPEL
+325 HSYEPEL
-332 SPFLFMKHKTSGGEH
+332 SPFLFMKHKMAGDREH
-347 TYIISKTGNVQI
+347 TYIISKSGNVQI
-359 SGVETPAKMLQAYN
+359 SGVETPSRMLQAYN
-373 KGVEVVNLM
+373 KGVEIVNLM

-413 CKTGFVERK
+413 CKSGFVERK
-422 NKKGY
+422 NKKGFK
-427 ACCYKKTKSNTK
+427 CCYKKTKSNTK
-439 KKTTTSKSLPVI
+439 KKTNVSKSLPII
-451 NGDRIGSKKCERY
+451 NGDRIGTKKCERY
-464 SQSELYDIAKR
+464 SQTELYDIARK

-480 IKPTTSKDMLCKMIK
+480 IKTTTSKSMLCQMIK
-495 KVGTEKEQIAAFKN
+495 KVGTERAQIAAFKN
-509 GGTEYRLT
+509 GGKEYKLT
-517 GSGKKFRVG
+517 GSGGKFRVG

-545 KVSINEKNDKDTIA
+545 KISIDEKNDKDTIA

-572 AKANAAKPKPKPVN
+572 AKAEAAKPKPKPVN
-586 KKAEMMKMKIAAKK
+586 KKAENMKIKLAAKK

-609 MLKRRGLTNETI
+609 MLKRRRLTNETI
-621 KRDIIDLYGKM
+621 KSDIIELYGKT
-632 WMKKYKN
+632 WIKKYKN
-639 VMEPIDKDVN
+639 VMEPITKDVN
-649 RMKVELNKRIR
+649 RMKIELNKRIQ

-669 RFGIFPKAVIDA
+669 RFNIFPKAVLDA

-686 VGMWKMERRG
+686 VDMWKMERRG
-696 KFNKEVIKR
+696 KLNKEVIKQ

-717 NSYRNAVANFATSKI
+717 NSYKNAVANFATSKI
-732 GNNFPGKKQVD
+732 GNKFPGKKQVD

>member
-1 MAWMW
+1 
-6 SRKHLNSVT
+6 
-15 TIRKKTSLIIN
+15 

-33 FMRRDVPQAAPRLGG
+33 FMRREIPQARPRVGG

-65 SNPNSNSNSN
+65 NNSNSNSNSN

-82 LANEIEREMLRKQQ
+82 LANEIEREMLRKQH
-96 VPQKLE
+96 VPQRLE
-102 NRIISNSNYGNLN
+102 NKIISNANYGNLN
-115 KIVSESPSSNN
+115 KVVAESPSNN
-126 MGNFREFLYMSNNEN
+126 NVGNFREFMYLSNNEN
-141 NAKSPNKNLIVSKL
+141 NEKSPNKNLTVSKL

-165 RTLSPGNRVD
+165 KTLGPGNRVD
-175 LINILRKVP
+175 LISILRKVP
-184 MPKTQISQDL
+184 MPKTQISKDL

-209 TGFSHTRQ
+209 TGFTHSRQ

-224 SLPFFTVQ
+224 SMPFFTVQ

-249 IYRNGKIRFSGGFV
+249 IYKNGKIRFSGGFV
-263 GNSIENQAEIIRS
+263 GDNIENQAEVIRS

-304 NGNFKNL
+304 NGNFNNL

-325 QSYEPEL
+325 HSYEPEL
-332 SPFLFMKHKTSGGEH
+332 SPFLFMKHKMAGDREH
-347 TYIISKTGNVQI
+347 TYIISKSGNVQI
-359 SGVETPAKMLQAYN
+359 SGVETPSRMLQAYN
-373 KGVEVVNLM
+373 KGVEIVNLM

-413 CKTGFVERK
+413 CKSGFVERK
-422 NKKGY
+422 NKKGFK
-427 ACCYKKTKSNTK
+427 CCYKKTKSNTK
-439 KKTTTSKSLPVI
+439 KKTNVSKSLPII
-451 NGDRIGSKKCERY
+451 NGDRIGTKKCERY
-464 SQSELYDIAKR
+464 SQTELYDIARK

-480 IKPTTSKDMLCKMIK
+480 IKTTTSKSMLCQMIK
-495 KVGTEKEQIAAFKN
+495 KVGTERAQIAAFKN
-509 GGTEYRLT
+509 GGKEYKLT
-517 GSGKKFRVG
+517 GSGGKFRVG

-545 KVSINEKNDKDTIA
+545 KISINEKNDKDTIA

-572 AKANAAKPKPKPVN
+572 AKAEAAKPKPKPVN
-586 KKAEMMKMKIAAKK
+586 KKAENMKIKLAAKK

-609 MLKRRGLTNETI
+609 MLKRRRLTNETI
-621 KRDIIDLYGKM
+621 KSDIIELYGKT
-632 WMKKYKN
+632 WIKKYKN

-649 RMKVELNKRIR
+649 RMKIELNKRIR
-660 NNPNIRTDK
+660 NNPNIKTDK
-669 RFGIFPKAVIDA
+669 RFNIFPKAVLDA

-717 NSYRNAVANFATSKI
+717 NSYKNAVANFATSKI
-732 GNNFPGKKQVD
+732 GNKFPGKKQVD

>member
-1 MAWMW
+1 
-6 SRKHLNSVT
+6 
-15 TIRKKTSLIIN
+15 

-33 FMRRDVPQAAPRLGG
+33 FMRREIPQARPRVGG

-65 SNPNSNSNSN
+65 NNSNSNSNSN

-82 LANEIEREMLRKQQ
+82 LANEIEREMLRKQH
-96 VPQKLE
+96 VPQRLE
-102 NRIISNSNYGNLN
+102 NKIISNANYGNLN
-115 KIVSESPSSNN
+115 KVVAESPSNN
-126 MGNFREFLYMSNNEN
+126 NVGNFREFMYLSNNEN
-141 NAKSPNKNLIVSKL
+141 NEKSPNKNLTVSKL

-165 RTLSPGNRVD
+165 KTLGPGNRVD
-175 LINILRKVP
+175 LISILRKVP
-184 MPKTQISQDL
+184 MPKTQISKDL

-209 TGFSHTRQ
+209 TGFTHSRQ

-224 SLPFFTVQ
+224 SMPFFTVQ

-249 IYRNGKIRFSGGFV
+249 IYKNGKIRFSGGFV
-263 GNSIENQAEIIRS
+263 GDNIENQAEVIRS

-304 NGNFKNL
+304 NGNFNNL

-325 QSYEPEL
+325 HSYEPEL
-332 SPFLFMKHKTSGGEH
+332 SPFLFMKHKMAGDREH
-347 TYIISKTGNVQI
+347 TYIISKSGNVQI
-359 SGVETPAKMLQAYN
+359 SGVETPSRMLQAYN
-373 KGVEVVNLM
+373 KGVEIVNLM

-413 CKTGFVERK
+413 CKSGFVERK
-422 NKKGY
+422 NKKGFK
-427 ACCYKKTKSNTK
+427 CCYKKTKSNTK
-439 KKTTTSKSLPVI
+439 KKTNVSKSLPII
-451 NGDRIGSKKCERY
+451 NGDRIGTKKCERY
-464 SQSELYDIAKR
+464 SQTELYDIARK

-480 IKPTTSKDMLCKMIK
+480 IKTTTSKSMLCQMIK
-495 KVGTEKEQIAAFKN
+495 KVGTERAQIAAFKN
-509 GGTEYRLT
+509 GGKEYKLT
-517 GSGKKFRVG
+517 GSGGKFRVG

-545 KVSINEKNDKDTIA
+545 KISINEKNDKDTIA

-572 AKANAAKPKPKPVN
+572 AKAEAAKPKPKPVN
-586 KKAEMMKMKIAAKK
+586 KKAENMKIKLAAKK

-609 MLKRRGLTNETI
+609 MLKRRRLTNETI
-621 KRDIIDLYGKM
+621 KSDIIELYGKT
-632 WMKKYKN
+632 WIKKYKN
-639 VMEPIDKDVN
+639 VMEPITKDVN
-649 RMKVELNKRIR
+649 RMKIELNKRIQ

-669 RFGIFPKAVIDA
+669 RFNIFPKAVLDA

-696 KFNKEVIKR
+696 KLNKEVIKQ

-717 NSYRNAVANFATSKI
+717 NSYKNAVANFATSKI
-732 GNNFPGKKQVD
+732 GNKFPGKKQVD